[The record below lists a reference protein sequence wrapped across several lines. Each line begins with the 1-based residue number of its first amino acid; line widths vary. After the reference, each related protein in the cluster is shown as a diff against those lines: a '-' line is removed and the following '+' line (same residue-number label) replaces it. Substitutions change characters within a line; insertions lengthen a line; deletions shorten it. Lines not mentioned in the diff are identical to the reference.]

1 MGQLDLGTLIAKIT
15 VDDKGFTAGMDSATR
30 RTQRFTADVQAQG
43 GVVDRVFHSLGR
55 SAKASLQ
62 VAATAAAGATV
73 GVAALG
79 KNTLS
84 TGLAYNAM
92 QQNANAALK
101 TMLGSQKAVNEQ
113 MEKLGKL
120 AQNSPFS
127 KATFISAQQ
136 QLIAFGVEVEKVIP
150 LLDAMQNAVAA
161 SGGGSQQLADLAFV
175 VAQIKAAG
183 KITGQDLIQLGQR
196 GINAA
201 EIIGKAFGKSS
212 AEVKAMISKN
222 QIDADQ
228 AIDALTKGMMEKFGG
243 ATDAIKKQWS
253 GAADRIKAANRDIGA
268 DLGKMFI
275 DPAGGGRAVEWGNR
289 LADVLRT
296 FQKRLREAQGDIED
310 FLSPAFKNI
319 SKGLDAANNALKK
332 FDAARAGAQLE
343 KLTSYTPLIGGTTAA
358 LMTFALQ
365 PIPVIGQ
372 LASAMGPL
380 TVGVAALIAA
390 SPELRK
396 SGSAFGE
403 AFKPGEKI
411 LASTAKQLADLA
423 IQLIKDLSPALESG
437 AKGLGTFLTNISPL
451 APALVS
457 VLSAL
462 APVVTAGAE
471 LASAF
476 ANLPTPVL
484 AAVVALAALH
494 GPLGPLVAKLTD
506 LGSTGGSVIS
516 ALVADLQ
523 AMGTTGAATVKSFTS
538 AGSTL
543 KNTLTIFD
551 RVGTSLRND
560 TTPGLLSASR
570 ELKAFEPAA
579 ALASNSVGAF
589 SKASVNA
596 GTGVFKLS
604 TLAKNAGSALAGAF
618 GALLSPA
625 NLALGAVSLLAGAF
639 AAYSQKQAEAT
650 QRVEEYK
657 ETLDRTTA
665 AVSAHTRE
673 VIRSKAETDGALS
686 AYVALGGAAEDYI
699 RAVSGE
705 GEAMERVNK
714 TLEAK
719 REAAAKVETAYMDGT
734 NAVSAYN
741 YAQNKLDPNVEKVT
755 ASLQQ
760 QSEELQRAQDETRK
774 NTSEAERAVE
784 AERQRQQAIDK
795 STDAMRAQNAAQ
807 GSLVDA
813 QLRSADATD
822 RLNKAIEE
830 HGKITVD
837 AYGKVNVLDR
847 SNRWFI
853 DGMRNKIQAI
863 QDEARAFEKTSH
875 SQEEA
880 KAKADEWAH
889 SLQEM
894 AEKAGVPKEAVD
906 ELVKTLG
913 GIPEVKQMTFTA
925 DTEAG
930 KKAIEDFINEVSK
943 KGGTLTLDARNDPAV
958 EQLAHTLGLVEASKG
973 VFAIDANNE
982 PATAKL
988 LAGIAQ
994 VNTSTGVM
1002 TIDANNNRF
1011 QQVLTASKTQGDN
1024 TSAVM
1029 SIYANDYA
1037 SAKAEQARR
1046 YINSLSSYIDVYYRK
1061 HGESAQ
1067 LLPDT
1072 FANGGIHPPVFGFAN
1087 GTENHLA
1094 QIAPAGAMRLWA
1106 EPETGGEAYIPLS
1119 RMKRRRSE
1127 RILAEVASRFG
1138 GTYLPGRVSQHAN
1151 GSASE
1156 GQAER
1161 NSTAQTV
1168 VNFTQNIQTAFTKPD
1183 SEYKSEGAAIA
1194 RLVGSL

>member
-1 MGQLDLGTLIAKIT
+1 MSQLDLGTLIAKIT
-15 VDDKGFTAGMDSATR
+15 VDDKGFTAGMDAATR

-62 VAATAAAGATV
+62 VAATAAAATTV

-175 VAQIKAAG
+175 IAQIKAAG

-212 AEVKAMISKN
+212 AEVKTMISKN

-243 ATDAIKKQWS
+243 ATDAIKQQWS

-268 DLGKMFI
+268 DIGKMFI
-275 DPAGGGRAVEWGNR
+275 DPAGGGRAVEWGNK

-296 FQKRLREAQGDIED
+296 FQKRLREAQGSIED

-396 SGSAFGE
+396 AGSAFGE

-423 IQLIKDLSPALESG
+423 IRLIKDLSPALESG

-462 APVVTAGAE
+462 APVATAGAE
-471 LASAF
+471 LAASF
-476 ANLPTPVL
+476 ANLPTPIL
-484 AAVVALAALH
+484 AAITALAALH
-494 GPLGPLVAKLTD
+494 GPLGPLVSKFTD
-506 LGSTGGSVIS
+506 LGATTGRVVTN
-516 ALVADLQ
+516 LVAQ
-523 AMGTTGAATVKSFTS
+523 VQEMGTVWTRVEKSTAS
-538 AGSTL
+538 
-543 KNTLTIFD
+543 
-551 RVGTSLRND
+551 VG
-560 TTPGLLSASR
+560 
-570 ELKAFEPAA
+570 A
-579 ALASNSVGAF
+579 ALASNIVPAAKSVSNELKTFGPAAQNAGNALTEV
-589 SKASVNA
+589 SKASANV

-604 TLAKNAGSALAGAF
+604 TLAKNAGSALASAF

-625 NLALGAVSLLAGAF
+625 NLALGAVTLLAAAF
-639 AAYSQKQAEAT
+639 SAYSQKQAEAT

-657 ETLDRTTA
+657 DTLDRTTA
-665 AVSAHTRE
+665 AVTVNTRE
-673 VIRSKAETDGALS
+673 LVRNKAEQDGALA
-686 AYVALGGAAEDYI
+686 AYVALGGAADDYV
-699 RAVSGE
+699 RAVAGE

-714 TLEAK
+714 TLAAK
-719 REAAAKVETAYMDGT
+719 REELKQNELAERAGAPGVALYSGATKELKE
-734 NAVSAYN
+734 NVS
-741 YAQNKLDPNVEKVT
+741 K
-755 ASLQQ
+755 ASESLRD
-760 QSEELQRAQDETRK
+760 QSDELRRAQDETRK
-774 NTSEAERAVE
+774 SVSEAERAVE

-795 STDAMRAQNAAQ
+795 ATDAMRAQNAAQ

-813 QLRSADATD
+813 QLRNIDASD

-830 HGKITVD
+830 HGQVMAD
-837 AYGKVNVLDR
+837 ANGKVDIFNQN
-847 SNRWFI
+847 NRWFVQ
-853 DGMRNKIQAI
+853 GMRDKIQAI
-863 QDEARAFEKTSH
+863 QDEARAFEKTGH
-875 SQEEA
+875 TQEEA
-880 KAKADEWAH
+880 KAKTQEWSTA
-889 SLQEM
+889 LAEM
-894 AEKAGVPKEAVD
+894 AEKAGVPKEQIND
-906 ELVKTLG
+906 LIRTLG

-930 KKAIEDFINEVSK
+930 KRAIEDFIEATSK
-943 KGGTLTLDARNDPAV
+943 KNGVLTLDANNDPAV
-958 EQLAHTLGLVEASKG
+958 AQLAQTLGLVEVSKG
-973 VFAIDANNE
+973 VFAIDANSE

-1011 QQVLTASKTQGDN
+1011 QQVLAASKNQGDN
-1024 TSAVM
+1024 TSAAM

-1037 SAKAEQARR
+1037 SAKAEQAQR

-1072 FANGGIHPPVFGFAN
+1072 FANGGIRPPVYGFAN
-1087 GTENHLA
+1087 GAENHLA

-1161 NSTAQTV
+1161 ASTAQTV

>member
-1 MGQLDLGTLIAKIT
+1 MSQLDLGTLIAKIT
-15 VDDKGFTAGMDSATR
+15 VDDKGFTAGMDAATR
-30 RTQRFTADVQAQG
+30 RTQRFTADVQTQG
-43 GVVDRVFHSLGR
+43 GIVDRVFHSLGR

-62 VAATAAAGATV
+62 VAATAAAATTV

-243 ATDAIKKQWS
+243 ATDAIKQQWS

-268 DLGKMFI
+268 DIGKMFI
-275 DPAGGGRAVEWGNR
+275 DPAGGGRAVEWGNK

-296 FQKRLREAQGDIED
+296 FQKRLREAQGSIED

-396 SGSAFGE
+396 AGSAFGE

-462 APVVTAGAE
+462 APVATAGAE
-471 LASAF
+471 LAAAF

-484 AAVVALAALH
+484 AAVTALAALH
-494 GPLGPLVAKLTD
+494 GPLGPLVSKFTD
-506 LGSTGGSVIS
+506 LGATSGRVITN
-516 ALVADLQ
+516 LVAQ
-523 AMGTTGAATVKSFTS
+523 VQEMGTVWTRAEKSTAGVVAAMASNIVPAAKSVS
-538 AGSTL
+538 
-543 KNTLTIFD
+543 N
-551 RVGTSLRND
+551 
-560 TTPGLLSASR
+560 
-570 ELKAFEPAA
+570 ELKTFGPAA
-579 ALASNSVGAF
+579 QNAGNALTEVG
-589 SKASVNA
+589 KASANA

-625 NLALGAVSLLAGAF
+625 NLALGAVTLLAAAF
-639 AAYSQKQAEAT
+639 SAYSQKQAETT

-665 AVSAHTRE
+665 SVTANTRE
-673 VIRSKAETDGALS
+673 LVRNKAEQDGALA
-686 AYVALGGAAEDYI
+686 AYVALGGAADDYV
-699 RAVSGE
+699 RAVAGE

-714 TLEAK
+714 VLAAK
-719 REAAAKVETAYMDGT
+719 REEAAKTETAYMDGT
-734 NAVSAYN
+734 NAVSAYA
-741 YAQNKLDPNVEKVT
+741 YAHNKLDPNVEKVT
-755 ASLQQ
+755 DSLKSQGD
-760 QSEELQRAQDETRK
+760 ELRRAQDETRK

-795 STDAMRAQNAAQ
+795 ATDAMRAQNAAQ

-813 QLRSADATD
+813 QLRNIDASD

-830 HGKITVD
+830 HGQVMADANGKID
-837 AYGKVNVLDR
+837 IFNQN
-847 SNRWFI
+847 NRWFVQ
-853 DGMRNKIQAI
+853 GMRDKIQAI
-863 QDEARAFEKTSH
+863 QDEARAFEKTGH
-875 SQEEA
+875 TQEEA
-880 KAKADEWAH
+880 KAKTQEWSTA
-889 SLQEM
+889 LAEM
-894 AEKAGVPKEAVD
+894 AEKAGVPREQINDLIKS
-906 ELVKTLG
+906 LG

-930 KKAIEDFINEVSK
+930 KRAIEDFIEATSK
-943 KGGTLTLDARNDPAV
+943 KNGVLTLDANNDPAV
-958 EQLAHTLGLVEASKG
+958 AQLAQTLGLVEVSKG
-973 VFAIDANNE
+973 VFAIDANSE

-988 LAGIAQ
+988 IAGIAQ

-1011 QQVLTASKTQGDN
+1011 QQVLAASKSQGDN
-1024 TSAVM
+1024 TSAAM

-1037 SAKAEQARR
+1037 SAKAEQAQR

-1072 FANGGIHPPVFGFAN
+1072 FANGGIRPPVFGFAG

-1138 GTYLPGRVSQHAN
+1138 GTYLPARVSQHAN
-1151 GSASE
+1151 GSATE

-1161 NSTAQTV
+1161 SATAQTV

>member
-1 MGQLDLGTLIAKIT
+1 MSQLDLGTLIAKIT
-15 VDDKGFTAGMDSATR
+15 VDDKGFTAGMDAATR
-30 RTQRFTADVQAQG
+30 RTQRFTADVQTQG
-43 GVVDRVFHSLGR
+43 GIVDRVFHSLGR

-62 VAATAAAGATV
+62 VAATAAAATTV

-175 VAQIKAAG
+175 IAQIKAAG

-212 AEVKAMISKN
+212 AEVKTMISKN

-243 ATDAIKKQWS
+243 ATDAIKQQWS

-268 DLGKMFI
+268 DIGKMFI
-275 DPAGGGRAVEWGNR
+275 DPAGGGRAVEWGNK

-296 FQKRLREAQGDIED
+296 FQKRLREAQGGIED

-396 SGSAFGE
+396 AGSAFGE

-423 IQLIKDLSPALESG
+423 IRLIKDLSPALESG

-462 APVVTAGAE
+462 APVATAGAE
-471 LASAF
+471 LAASF
-476 ANLPTPVL
+476 ANLPTPIL
-484 AAVVALAALH
+484 AAITALAALH
-494 GPLGPLVAKLTD
+494 GPLAPLVSKFTD
-506 LGSTGGSVIS
+506 LGATSGRVITN
-516 ALVADLQ
+516 LVAQ
-523 AMGTTGAATVKSFTS
+523 VQEMGTVWTRAEKST
-538 AGSTL
+538 AG
-543 KNTLTIFD
+543 
-551 RVGTSLRND
+551 VG
-560 TTPGLLSASR
+560 
-570 ELKAFEPAA
+570 A
-579 ALASNSVGAF
+579 ALASNIVPAAKNVSNELKTFGPAAQNAGNALTEVG
-589 SKASVNA
+589 KASANA

-625 NLALGAVSLLAGAF
+625 NLALGAVALLAGAF

-665 AVSAHTRE
+665 AVTANTRE
-673 VIRSKAETDGALS
+673 LVRNKAEQDGALA
-686 AYVALGGAAEDYI
+686 AYVALGGAADDYV
-699 RAVSGE
+699 RAVAGE

-714 TLEAK
+714 TLASK
-719 REAAAKVETAYMDGT
+719 REELKQNELAERAGAPGVALYSGATKELKE
-734 NAVSAYN
+734 NVSKAS
-741 YAQNKLDPNVEKVT
+741 E
-755 ASLQQ
+755 SLQQ

-774 NTSEAERAVE
+774 SVSEAERAVE

-795 STDAMRAQNAAQ
+795 ATDAMRAQNAAQ

-813 QLRSADATD
+813 QLRNIDASD

-830 HGKITVD
+830 HGQVMAD
-837 AYGKVNVLDR
+837 ANGKVDIFNQN
-847 SNRWFI
+847 NRWFVQ
-853 DGMRNKIQAI
+853 GMRDKIQAI
-863 QDEARAFEKTSH
+863 QDEARAFEKTGH
-875 SQEEA
+875 TQEEA
-880 KAKADEWAH
+880 KAKTQEWSTA
-889 SLQEM
+889 LAEM
-894 AEKAGVPKEAVD
+894 AEKAGVPKEQIND
-906 ELVKTLG
+906 LIKTLG

-930 KKAIEDFINEVSK
+930 KRAIDDFIEATAK
-943 KGGTLTLDARNDPAV
+943 KNGVLTLDANNDPAV
-958 EQLAHTLGLVEASKG
+958 AQLAQTLGLVEVSTG
-973 VFAIDANNE
+973 VFAIDANSE

-988 LAGIAQ
+988 IAGIAQ

-1011 QQVLTASKTQGDN
+1011 QQVLAASKNQGDN
-1024 TSAVM
+1024 TSAAM

-1037 SAKAEQARR
+1037 SARAEQAQR

-1072 FANGGIHPPVFGFAN
+1072 FANGGIRPSVYGFAN

-1161 NSTAQTV
+1161 SATAQTV

-1183 SEYKSEGAAIA
+1183 SEYKSEGAALA

>member
-1 MGQLDLGTLIAKIT
+1 MSQLDLGTLIAKIT
-15 VDDKGFTAGMDSATR
+15 VDDKGFTAGMDAATR

-62 VAATAAAGATV
+62 VAATAAAATTV

-275 DPAGGGRAVEWGNR
+275 DPAGGGRAVEWGNK

-296 FQKRLREAQGDIED
+296 FQKRLQEAQGGVED

-396 SGSAFGE
+396 AGGAFGE

-494 GPLGPLVAKLTD
+494 GPLGPLVSKLTD
-506 LGSTGGSVIS
+506 LGDTSKKSITQ
-516 ALVADLQ
+516 LVTSLQ
-523 AMGTTGAATVKSFTS
+523 EMGTEQTRAVKTFSGLGNAMTNAVAPAAKTVS
-538 AGSTL
+538 
-543 KNTLTIFD
+543 N
-551 RVGTSLRND
+551 
-560 TTPGLLSASR
+560 
-570 ELKAFEPAA
+570 ELKTIAPAA
-579 ALASNSVGAF
+579 QGAGNAITQV
-589 SKASVNA
+589 SKASAAA
-596 GTGVFKLS
+596 GPAVFNLG

-625 NLALGAVSLLAGAF
+625 NLALGAVSLLAAAF
-639 AAYSQKQAEAT
+639 SAYSQKQAEAT

-665 AVSAHTRE
+665 SVTANTRE
-673 VIRSKAETDGALS
+673 LVRNKAEQDGALA

-699 RAVSGE
+699 RAVAGE
-705 GEAMERVNK
+705 GEAVERVNK
-714 TLEAK
+714 VLAAK
-719 REAAAKVETAYMDGT
+719 REEAAKTETAYMDGT
-734 NAVSAYN
+734 NAVSAYA

-795 STDAMRAQNAAQ
+795 ATDAMRAQNAAQ

-853 DGMRNKIQAI
+853 DGMRAKIQAI
-863 QDEARAFEKTSH
+863 QDEARAFEKTGH
-875 SQEEA
+875 TQEEA

-913 GIPEVKQMTFTA
+913 GIPEVKQTTFTA

-930 KKAIEDFINEVSK
+930 KKAVEDFINEVSK
-943 KGGTLTLDARNDPAV
+943 KNGTLTLDARNDPAV

-988 LAGIAQ
+988 LAGLAQ

-1011 QQVLTASKTQGDN
+1011 QQVLAASKSQGDN

-1072 FANGGIHPPVFGFAN
+1072 FANGGIRPPVYGFAN

-1151 GSASE
+1151 GSATE
-1156 GQAER
+1156 GQVER
-1161 NSTAQTV
+1161 SATAQTV

-1183 SEYKSEGAAIA
+1183 SEYKSEGAALA

>member
-1 MGQLDLGTLIAKIT
+1 MSQLDLGTLIAKIT
-15 VDDKGFTAGMDSATR
+15 VDDKGFTAGMDAATR
-30 RTQRFTADVQAQG
+30 RTQRFTSDVQAQG
-43 GVVDRVFHSLGR
+43 GIVDRVFHSLGR

-62 VAATAAAGATV
+62 VAATAAAATTV

-212 AEVKAMISKN
+212 AEVKTMISKN

-228 AIDALTKGMMEKFGG
+228 AIDALTKGMMDKFGG
-243 ATDAIKKQWS
+243 ATDAIKQQWS

-275 DPAGGGRAVEWGNR
+275 DPAGGGRAVEWGNK

-296 FQKRLREAQGDIED
+296 FQKRLREAQGGIED

-319 SKGLDAANNALKK
+319 SKGLDAANNALQK

-396 SGSAFGE
+396 AGSAFGE

-423 IQLIKDLSPALESG
+423 IRLIKDLSPALESG

-462 APVVTAGAE
+462 APVATAGAE
-471 LASAF
+471 LAAAF

-484 AAVVALAALH
+484 AAVTALAALH
-494 GPLGPLVAKLTD
+494 GPLGPLVSKFTD
-506 LGSTGGSVIS
+506 LGATSGRVITN
-516 ALVADLQ
+516 LVAQVQD
-523 AMGTTGAATVKSFTS
+523 MGTVWTGVEKST
-538 AGSTL
+538 AG
-543 KNTLTIFD
+543 
-551 RVGTSLRND
+551 VG
-560 TTPGLLSASR
+560 
-570 ELKAFEPAA
+570 A
-579 ALASNSVGAF
+579 ALASNIVPAAKNVSNELKTFGPAAQNAGNALTEVG
-589 SKASVNA
+589 KASANA

-625 NLALGAVSLLAGAF
+625 NLALGAVTLLAAAF
-639 AAYSQKQAEAT
+639 SAYSQKQAEVT

-665 AVSAHTRE
+665 SVTAHTRE
-673 VIRSKAETDGALS
+673 LVRSKAEQDGALA
-686 AYVALGGAAEDYI
+686 AYVALGGAADDYV
-699 RAVSGE
+699 RAVAGE

-714 TLEAK
+714 TLASK
-719 REAAAKVETAYMDGT
+719 REELKQNELAERAGAPGVALYSGATKELKE
-734 NAVSAYN
+734 NVS
-741 YAQNKLDPNVEKVT
+741 K
-755 ASLQQ
+755 ASESLRD

-774 NTSEAERAVE
+774 STSEAERAVE

-795 STDAMRAQNAAQ
+795 ATDAIRAQNAAQ

-813 QLRSADATD
+813 QLRNIDASD

-830 HGKITVD
+830 HGQVMAD
-837 AYGKVNVLDR
+837 ANGKVDIFNQN
-847 SNRWFI
+847 NRWFVQ
-853 DGMRNKIQAI
+853 GMRDKIQAI
-863 QDEARAFEKTSH
+863 QDEARAFEKTGH
-875 SQEEA
+875 TQEEA
-880 KAKADEWAH
+880 KAKTQEWSTA
-889 SLQEM
+889 LAEM
-894 AEKAGVPKEAVD
+894 AEKAGVPKEQIND
-906 ELVKTLG
+906 LIRTLG

-930 KKAIEDFINEVSK
+930 KRAIDDFIEATSK
-943 KGGTLTLDARNDPAV
+943 KNGVLTLDANNDPAV
-958 EQLAHTLGLVEASKG
+958 AQLAQTLGLVEVSTG
-973 VFAIDANNE
+973 VFAIDANSE

-988 LAGIAQ
+988 FAGLAQ

-1002 TIDANNNRF
+1002 TIDANNSRF
-1011 QQVLTASKTQGDN
+1011 QQVLAASKSQGDN
-1024 TSAVM
+1024 TSSAM

-1037 SAKAEQARR
+1037 SAKAEQAQR

-1072 FANGGIHPPVFGFAN
+1072 FANGGIRPPVFGFAN

-1161 NSTAQTV
+1161 ASTAQTV

-1183 SEYKSEGAAIA
+1183 SEYKSEGAALA

>member
-1 MGQLDLGTLIAKIT
+1 MSQLDLGTLIAKIT
-15 VDDKGFTAGMDSATR
+15 VDDKGFTAGMDAATR
-30 RTQRFTADVQAQG
+30 RTQRFTADVQTQG
-43 GVVDRVFHSLGR
+43 GIVDRVFHSLGR

-62 VAATAAAGATV
+62 VAATAAAATTV

-79 KNTLS
+79 KNTIS

-268 DLGKMFI
+268 DIGKMFI
-275 DPAGGGRAVEWGNR
+275 DPAGGGRAVEWGNK

-296 FQKRLREAQGDIED
+296 FQKRLREAQGGIED

-319 SKGLDAANNALKK
+319 SKGLDAANNALQK

-358 LMTFALQ
+358 LMAFALQ

-396 SGSAFGE
+396 AGSAFGE

-423 IQLIKDLSPALESG
+423 IRLIKDLSPALESG

-462 APVVTAGAE
+462 APVATAGAE
-471 LASAF
+471 LAAAF

-484 AAVVALAALH
+484 AAVTALAALH
-494 GPLGPLVAKLTD
+494 GPLGPLVSKFTD
-506 LGSTGGSVIS
+506 LGATSGRVI
-516 ALVADLQ
+516 ANLVAQVQD
-523 AMGTTGAATVKSFTS
+523 MGMVWTRAEKST
-538 AGSTL
+538 AG
-543 KNTLTIFD
+543 
-551 RVGTSLRND
+551 VG
-560 TTPGLLSASR
+560 
-570 ELKAFEPAA
+570 A
-579 ALASNSVGAF
+579 ALASNIVPAAKSVSNELKTFGPAAQNAGNALTEVG
-589 SKASVNA
+589 KASANA

-625 NLALGAVSLLAGAF
+625 NLALGAVTLLAAAF
-639 AAYSQKQAEAT
+639 SAYSQKQAEAT

-665 AVSAHTRE
+665 AVTAHTRE
-673 VIRSKAETDGALS
+673 LVRNKAEQDGALA
-686 AYVALGGAAEDYI
+686 AYVALGGAADDYV
-699 RAVSGE
+699 RAVAGE

-714 TLEAK
+714 TLAAK
-719 REAAAKVETAYMDGT
+719 REELKQNELAERAGAPGVALYSGATKELKE
-734 NAVSAYN
+734 NVS
-741 YAQNKLDPNVEKVT
+741 K
-755 ASLQQ
+755 ASESLRD
-760 QSEELQRAQDETRK
+760 QSDELRRAQDETRK
-774 NTSEAERAVE
+774 STSEAERAVE

-795 STDAMRAQNAAQ
+795 ATDAIRAQNAAQ

-813 QLRSADATD
+813 QLRNIDASD

-830 HGKITVD
+830 HGQVMAD
-837 AYGKVNVLDR
+837 ANGKVDIFNQN
-847 SNRWFI
+847 NRWFVQ
-853 DGMRNKIQAI
+853 GMRDKIQAI
-863 QDEARAFEKTSH
+863 QDEARAFEKTGH
-875 SQEEA
+875 TQEEA
-880 KAKADEWAH
+880 KAKTEEWSTAL
-889 SLQEM
+889 SEM
-894 AEKAGVPKEAVD
+894 AEKAGVPKEQIND
-906 ELVKTLG
+906 LIRTLG

-930 KKAIEDFINEVSK
+930 KRAIEDFIADTAK
-943 KGGTLTLDARNDPAV
+943 KNGVLTLDANNDPAV
-958 EQLAHTLGLVEASKG
+958 AQLAQTLGLVEVSTG
-973 VFAIDANNE
+973 VFAIDANSE

-988 LAGIAQ
+988 IAGIAQ

-1011 QQVLTASKTQGDN
+1011 QQVLAASKSQGDN
-1024 TSAVM
+1024 TSASM

-1037 SAKAEQARR
+1037 SARAEQAQR
-1046 YINSLSSYIDVYYRK
+1046 YINSLASYIDVYYRK
-1061 HGESAQ
+1061 HNESPQ
-1067 LLPDT
+1067 LLPDH
-1072 FANGGIHPPVFGFAN
+1072 FADGGIRPPVFGFAN

-1151 GSASE
+1151 GSATE

-1183 SEYKSEGAAIA
+1183 SEYKSEGAALA

>member
-1 MGQLDLGTLIAKIT
+1 MSQLDLGTLIAKIT

-243 ATDAIKKQWS
+243 ATDAIKQQWS

-268 DLGKMFI
+268 DIGKMFI
-275 DPAGGGRAVEWGNR
+275 DPTGGGRAVEWGNK

-296 FQKRLREAQGDIED
+296 FQKRLREAHGDIED

-423 IQLIKDLSPALESG
+423 LQLIKDLSPALEEG
-437 AKGLGTFLTNISPL
+437 AKGLGAFLTNISPL

-484 AAVVALAALH
+484 AAVTALAALH
-494 GPLGPLVAKLTD
+494 GPLGPLVSKFTD
-506 LGSTGGSVIS
+506 LGATTGRVITN
-516 ALVADLQ
+516 LVAQVQD
-523 AMGTTGAATVKSFTS
+523 MGTVWTKTEKST
-538 AGSTL
+538 A
-543 KNTLTIFD
+543 
-551 RVGTSLRND
+551 
-560 TTPGLLSASR
+560 
-570 ELKAFEPAA
+570 
-579 ALASNSVGAF
+579 SVGAAMASNIVPAAKSVSNELKTF
-589 SKASVNA
+589 GPAAQNAGNALTEVGKASANA

-625 NLALGAVSLLAGAF
+625 NLALGAVTLLAAAF
-639 AAYSQKQAEAT
+639 SAYAQKQAETT

-665 AVSAHTRE
+665 AVTANTRE
-673 VIRSKAETDGALS
+673 LVRNKAEQDGALA
-686 AYVALGGAAEDYI
+686 AYVALGGAADDYV
-699 RAVSGE
+699 RAVAGE

-714 TLEAK
+714 VLAAK
-719 REAAAKVETAYMDGT
+719 REEAAKTETAYMDGT
-734 NAVSAYN
+734 NAVSAYA
-741 YAQNKLDPNVEKVT
+741 YAHNKLDPNVEKVT
-755 ASLQQ
+755 DSLKSQG
-760 QSEELQRAQDETRK
+760 EELQRARDETRK

-795 STDAMRAQNAAQ
+795 ATDAMRAQNAAQ

-813 QLRSADATD
+813 QLRNIDASD

-830 HGKITVD
+830 HGQVMAD
-837 AYGKVNVLDR
+837 ANGKVDIFNQN
-847 SNRWFI
+847 NRWFVQ
-853 DGMRNKIQAI
+853 GMRDKIQAI
-863 QDEARAFEKTSH
+863 QDEARAFEKTGH
-875 SQEEA
+875 TQEEA
-880 KAKADEWAH
+880 KAKTQEWSTA
-889 SLQEM
+889 LAEM
-894 AEKAGVPKEAVD
+894 AEKAGVPKEQIND
-906 ELVKTLG
+906 LIRTLG

-930 KKAIEDFINEVSK
+930 KRAIDDFIEATAK
-943 KGGTLTLDARNDPAV
+943 KSGVLTLDANNDPAV
-958 EQLAHTLGLVEASKG
+958 AQLAQTLGLVEVSKG

-988 LAGIAQ
+988 IAGIAQ

-1011 QQVLTASKTQGDN
+1011 QQVLAASKNQGDN
-1024 TSAVM
+1024 TSSVM

-1037 SAKAEQARR
+1037 SARAEQAQR
-1046 YINSLSSYIDVYYRK
+1046 YINSLASYIDVYYRK

-1072 FANGGIHPPVFGFAN
+1072 FANGGIRPPIYGFAG

-1151 GSASE
+1151 GSATE

-1161 NSTAQTV
+1161 AATAQTV

-1183 SEYKSEGAAIA
+1183 SEYKSEGAALA

>member
-1 MGQLDLGTLIAKIT
+1 MSQLDLGTLIAKIT
-15 VDDKGFTAGMDSATR
+15 VDDKGFTAGMDAATR

-62 VAATAAAGATV
+62 VAATAAAGVTV

-92 QQNANAALK
+92 QQNANAALT

-243 ATDAIKKQWS
+243 ATDAIKQQWS

-268 DLGKMFI
+268 DIGKMFI
-275 DPAGGGRAVEWGNR
+275 DPAGGGRAVEWGNK

-296 FQKRLREAQGDIED
+296 FQKRLREAQGGVED

-396 SGSAFGE
+396 AGGAFGE

-423 IQLIKDLSPALESG
+423 IQLIKDLSPALEEG

-462 APVVTAGAE
+462 APVATAGAE

-494 GPLGPLVAKLTD
+494 GPLAPLVSKLTD
-506 LGSTGGSVIS
+506 LGDVSKKSITQ
-516 ALVADLQ
+516 LVTSLQ
-523 AMGTTGAATVKSFTS
+523 EMGTEQTRAVKTFSGLGNAMTNAVAPAAKTVS
-538 AGSTL
+538 
-543 KNTLTIFD
+543 N
-551 RVGTSLRND
+551 
-560 TTPGLLSASR
+560 
-570 ELKAFEPAA
+570 ELKTIAPAA
-579 ALASNSVGAF
+579 QGAGNAITQV
-589 SKASVNA
+589 SKASAAA
-596 GTGVFKLS
+596 GPAVFNLG
-604 TLAKNAGSALAGAF
+604 TLAKNAGSRLAGAF
-618 GALLSPA
+618 AAILSPA
-625 NLALGAVSLLAGAF
+625 NLALGAVALLAGAF
-639 AAYSQKQAEAT
+639 AAYSQKQAEVT

-705 GEAMERVNK
+705 GEAVERVNK
-714 TLEAK
+714 VLAAK
-719 REAAAKVETAYMDGT
+719 REEAAKTETAYMDGT
-734 NAVSAYN
+734 NAVSAYA

-795 STDAMRAQNAAQ
+795 ATDAMRAQNAAQ

-853 DGMRNKIQAI
+853 DGMRAKIQAI

-875 SQEEA
+875 TQEEA

-913 GIPEVKQMTFTA
+913 GIPEVKQTTFTA

-930 KKAIEDFINEVSK
+930 KKAVEDFINEVSK
-943 KGGTLTLDARNDPAV
+943 KNGTLTLDARNDPAV

-1011 QQVLTASKTQGDN
+1011 QQVLTASKSQGDN

-1072 FANGGIHPPVFGFAN
+1072 FANGGIRPPVYGFAN

-1151 GSASE
+1151 GSATE
-1156 GQAER
+1156 GQVER
-1161 NSTAQTV
+1161 SATAQTV

-1183 SEYKSEGAAIA
+1183 SEYKSEGAALA

>member
-1 MGQLDLGTLIAKIT
+1 MSQLDLGTLIAKIT
-15 VDDKGFTAGMDSATR
+15 VDDKGFTAGMDAATR

-62 VAATAAAGATV
+62 VAATAAAATTV

-243 ATDAIKKQWS
+243 ATDAIKQQWS

-268 DLGKMFI
+268 DIGKMFI
-275 DPAGGGRAVEWGNR
+275 DPAGGGRAVEWGNK

-296 FQKRLREAQGDIED
+296 FQKRLREAQGGIED
-310 FLSPAFKNI
+310 FLSPAFKTI

-396 SGSAFGE
+396 AGSAFGE

-423 IQLIKDLSPALESG
+423 IRLIKDLSPALESG

-462 APVVTAGAE
+462 APVATAGAE
-471 LASAF
+471 LAAAF

-484 AAVVALAALH
+484 AAVTALAALH
-494 GPLGPLVAKLTD
+494 GPLGPLVSKFTD
-506 LGSTGGSVIS
+506 LGATTGRVITN
-516 ALVADLQ
+516 LVAQVQD
-523 AMGTTGAATVKSFTS
+523 MGTAWTRAEKSTAGVGAAMASNIVPAAKSVS
-538 AGSTL
+538 
-543 KNTLTIFD
+543 N
-551 RVGTSLRND
+551 
-560 TTPGLLSASR
+560 
-570 ELKAFEPAA
+570 ELKTFGPAA
-579 ALASNSVGAF
+579 QNAGNALTEVG
-589 SKASVNA
+589 KASANA

-625 NLALGAVSLLAGAF
+625 NLALGAVTLLAAAF
-639 AAYSQKQAEAT
+639 SAYSQKQAEAT

-665 AVSAHTRE
+665 SVTANTRE
-673 VIRSKAETDGALS
+673 LVRNKAEQDGALA
-686 AYVALGGAAEDYI
+686 AYVALGGAADDYV
-699 RAVSGE
+699 RAVAGE
-705 GEAMERVNK
+705 DEAVERVNK
-714 TLEAK
+714 TLASK
-719 REAAAKVETAYMDGT
+719 REELKQNELAERAGAPGVALYSGATKELKE
-734 NAVSAYN
+734 NVS
-741 YAQNKLDPNVEKVT
+741 K
-755 ASLQQ
+755 ASESLRD

-774 NTSEAERAVE
+774 STSEAERAVE

-795 STDAMRAQNAAQ
+795 ATDAIRAQNAAQ

-813 QLRSADATD
+813 QLRNIDASD

-830 HGKITVD
+830 HGQVMAD
-837 AYGKVNVLDR
+837 ANGKVDIFNQN
-847 SNRWFI
+847 NRWFVQ
-853 DGMRNKIQAI
+853 GMRDKIQAI
-863 QDEARAFEKTSH
+863 QDEARAFEKTGH
-875 SQEEA
+875 TQEEA
-880 KAKADEWAH
+880 KAKTQEWSTAL
-889 SLQEM
+889 SEM
-894 AEKAGVPKEAVD
+894 AEKAGVPKEQIND
-906 ELVKTLG
+906 LIRTLG

-930 KKAIEDFINEVSK
+930 KHAIDDFIESTAK
-943 KGGTLTLDARNDPAV
+943 KNGILTLDANNDPAV
-958 EQLAHTLGLVEASKG
+958 AQLAQTLGLVEVSTG
-973 VFAIDANNE
+973 VFAIDANSE

-988 LAGIAQ
+988 IAGIAQ

-1002 TIDANNNRF
+1002 TIDANNSRF
-1011 QQVLTASKTQGDN
+1011 QQVLAASKSQGDN
-1024 TSAVM
+1024 TSASM

-1037 SAKAEQARR
+1037 SARAEQAQR

-1072 FANGGIHPPVFGFAN
+1072 FANGGIRPPVFGFAN

-1151 GSASE
+1151 GSATE

-1161 NSTAQTV
+1161 SATAQTV

-1183 SEYKSEGAAIA
+1183 SEYKSEGAALA

>member
-1 MGQLDLGTLIAKIT
+1 MSQLDLGTLIAKIT
-15 VDDKGFTAGMDSATR
+15 VDDKGFTAGMDAATR

-43 GVVDRVFHSLGR
+43 GVVDRVFHSMGR

-62 VAATAAAGATV
+62 VAATAAAATTV

-275 DPAGGGRAVEWGNR
+275 DPTGGGRAVEWGNKV
-289 LADVLRT
+289 ADVLRT
-296 FQKRLREAQGDIED
+296 FQKRLREAQGGVED

-494 GPLGPLVAKLTD
+494 GPLAPLVSKMTD
-506 LGSTGGSVIS
+506 LGDVSKKSIS
-516 ALVADLQ
+516 QFV
-523 AMGTTGAATVKSFTS
+523 
-538 AGSTL
+538 
-543 KNTLTIFD
+543 
-551 RVGTSLRND
+551 TSLQELGTEQTRAVKNFS
-560 TTPGLLSASR
+560 GLGSAMTNAVAPAAKTVSN
-570 ELKAFEPAA
+570 ELKTIAPAA
-579 ALASNSVGAF
+579 QGAGNAITQV
-589 SKASVNA
+589 SKASAAA
-596 GTGVFKLS
+596 GPAVFNLG
-604 TLAKNAGSALAGAF
+604 TLAKNAGSRLAGAF
-618 GALLSPA
+618 AAILSPA
-625 NLALGAVSLLAGAF
+625 NLALGAVALLAGAF
-639 AAYSQKQAEAT
+639 AAYSQKQAEVT

-795 STDAMRAQNAAQ
+795 ATDAMRAQNAAQ

-853 DGMRNKIQAI
+853 DGMRAKIQAI

-875 SQEEA
+875 TQEEA

-913 GIPEVKQMTFTA
+913 GIPEVKQTTFTA

-930 KKAIEDFINEVSK
+930 KKAVEDFINEVSK
-943 KGGTLTLDARNDPAV
+943 KNGTLTLDARNDPAV

-973 VFAIDANNE
+973 IFAIDANNE
-982 PATAKL
+982 PATTKL
-988 LAGIAQ
+988 IAGLAQ

-1011 QQVLTASKTQGDN
+1011 QQVLTASKSQGDN

-1037 SAKAEQARR
+1037 SAKAEQAQR

-1072 FANGGIHPPVFGFAN
+1072 FANGGIRPPVFGFAN

>member
-1 MGQLDLGTLIAKIT
+1 MSQLDLGTLIAKIT
-15 VDDKGFTAGMDSATR
+15 VDDKGFTAGMDAATR
-30 RTQRFTADVQAQG
+30 RTQRFTADVQTQG

-62 VAATAAAGATV
+62 VAATAAAATTV

-79 KNTLS
+79 KNTIS

-275 DPAGGGRAVEWGNR
+275 DPTGGGRAVEWGNK

-296 FQKRLREAQGDIED
+296 FQKRLREAQGGVED

-358 LMTFALQ
+358 LMAFALQ

-396 SGSAFGE
+396 AGGAFGE
-403 AFKPGEKI
+403 AFKPAEKI

-423 IQLIKDLSPALESG
+423 LQLIKDLSPALESG

-494 GPLGPLVAKLTD
+494 GPLAPLVSKLTD
-506 LGSTGGSVIS
+506 LGDTSKKSITQ
-516 ALVADLQ
+516 LVTSLQ
-523 AMGTTGAATVKSFTS
+523 EMGTEQTRAVKTFSGLGNAMTNAVAPAAKTVS
-538 AGSTL
+538 
-543 KNTLTIFD
+543 N
-551 RVGTSLRND
+551 
-560 TTPGLLSASR
+560 
-570 ELKAFEPAA
+570 ELKTIAPAA
-579 ALASNSVGAF
+579 QGAGNAITQV
-589 SKASVNA
+589 SKASAAA
-596 GTGVFKLS
+596 GPAVFNLG
-604 TLAKNAGSALAGAF
+604 TLAKNAGSRLAGAF
-618 GALLSPA
+618 AAILSPA
-625 NLALGAVSLLAGAF
+625 NLALGAVALLAGAF
-639 AAYSQKQAEAT
+639 AAYSQKQAEVT

-795 STDAMRAQNAAQ
+795 ATDAMRAQNAAQ

-853 DGMRNKIQAI
+853 DGMRTKIQAI

-875 SQEEA
+875 TQEEA

-930 KKAIEDFINEVSK
+930 KKAVEDFINEVSK
-943 KGGTLTLDARNDPAV
+943 KNGTLTLDARNDPAV

-982 PATAKL
+982 LATAKL
-988 LAGIAQ
+988 IAGIAQ

-1011 QQVLTASKTQGDN
+1011 QQVLTASKNQGDN

-1072 FANGGIHPPVFGFAN
+1072 FANGGIRPPVYGFAN

-1151 GSASE
+1151 GSATE
-1156 GQAER
+1156 GQSER
-1161 NSTAQTV
+1161 SATAQTV

>member
-1 MGQLDLGTLIAKIT
+1 MSQLDLGTLIAKIT
-15 VDDKGFTAGMDSATR
+15 VDDKGFTAGMDAATR
-30 RTQRFTADVQAQG
+30 RTQRFTADVQTQG

-62 VAATAAAGATV
+62 VAATAAAATTV

-79 KNTLS
+79 KNTIS

-175 VAQIKAAG
+175 IAQIKAAG

-212 AEVKAMISKN
+212 AEVKTMISKN

-243 ATDAIKKQWS
+243 ATDAIKQQWS

-268 DLGKMFI
+268 DIGKMFI
-275 DPAGGGRAVEWGNR
+275 DPAGGGRAVEWGNK

-296 FQKRLREAQGDIED
+296 FQKRLREAQGGIED

-319 SKGLDAANNALKK
+319 SKGLDAANSALQK

-380 TVGVAALIAA
+380 TVGVATLIAA

-396 SGSAFGE
+396 AGSAFGE

-423 IQLIKDLSPALESG
+423 IRLIKDLSPALESG

-462 APVVTAGAE
+462 APVATAGAE
-471 LASAF
+471 LAAAF

-484 AAVVALAALH
+484 AAVTALAALH
-494 GPLGPLVAKLTD
+494 GPLGPLVSKFTD
-506 LGSTGGSVIS
+506 LGATSGRVI
-516 ALVADLQ
+516 ANLVAQ
-523 AMGTTGAATVKSFTS
+523 VQEMGTVWTRAEKSTAS
-538 AGSTL
+538 
-543 KNTLTIFD
+543 
-551 RVGTSLRND
+551 VG
-560 TTPGLLSASR
+560 
-570 ELKAFEPAA
+570 A
-579 ALASNSVGAF
+579 ALASNIVPAAKGVSNELKTFGPAAQNAGNALTEV
-589 SKASVNA
+589 SKASANA

-625 NLALGAVSLLAGAF
+625 NLALGAVTLLAGAF

-657 ETLDRTTA
+657 DTLDRTTA
-665 AVSAHTRE
+665 AVTANTRE
-673 VIRSKAETDGALS
+673 LVRNKAEQDGALA
-686 AYVALGGAAEDYI
+686 AYVALGGAADDYV
-699 RAVSGE
+699 RAVAGE
-705 GEAMERVNK
+705 SEAVERVNK
-714 TLEAK
+714 TLASK
-719 REAAAKVETAYMDGT
+719 REELKQNELAERAGAPGVALYSGATKELKE
-734 NAVSAYN
+734 NVS
-741 YAQNKLDPNVEKVT
+741 K
-755 ASLQQ
+755 ASESLRD
-760 QSEELQRAQDETRK
+760 QSDELRRAQDETRK
-774 NTSEAERAVE
+774 STSEAERAVE

-795 STDAMRAQNAAQ
+795 ATDAIRAQNAAQ

-813 QLRSADATD
+813 QLRNIDASD

-830 HGKITVD
+830 HGQVMAD
-837 AYGKVNVLDR
+837 ANGKVDIFNQN
-847 SNRWFI
+847 NRWFVQ
-853 DGMRNKIQAI
+853 GMRDKIQAI
-863 QDEARAFEKTSH
+863 QDEARAFEKTGH
-875 SQEEA
+875 TQEEA
-880 KAKADEWAH
+880 KAKTEEWSTAL
-889 SLQEM
+889 SEM
-894 AEKAGVPKEAVD
+894 AEKAGVPKEQIND
-906 ELVKTLG
+906 LIRTLG

-930 KKAIEDFINEVSK
+930 KRAIDDFIEATSK
-943 KGGTLTLDARNDPAV
+943 KNGVLTLDANNDPAV
-958 EQLAHTLGLVEASKG
+958 AQLAQTLGLVEVSTG
-973 VFAIDANNE
+973 VFAIDANSE

-988 LAGIAQ
+988 IAGIAQ

-1002 TIDANNNRF
+1002 TIDANNSRF
-1011 QQVLTASKTQGDN
+1011 QQVLAASKSQGDN
-1024 TSAVM
+1024 TSSSM

-1037 SAKAEQARR
+1037 SAKAEQAQR

-1072 FANGGIHPPVFGFAN
+1072 FANGGIRPPVFGFAN

-1151 GSASE
+1151 GSATE

-1161 NSTAQTV
+1161 ASTAQTV

-1183 SEYKSEGAAIA
+1183 SEYKSEGAALA

>member
-1 MGQLDLGTLIAKIT
+1 
-15 VDDKGFTAGMDSATR
+15 
-30 RTQRFTADVQAQG
+30 
-43 GVVDRVFHSLGR
+43 
-55 SAKASLQ
+55 
-62 VAATAAAGATV
+62 
-73 GVAALG
+73 
-79 KNTLS
+79 
-84 TGLAYNAM
+84 
-92 QQNANAALK
+92 
-101 TMLGSQKAVNEQ
+101 
-113 MEKLGKL
+113 
-120 AQNSPFS
+120 
-127 KATFISAQQ
+127 
-136 QLIAFGVEVEKVIP
+136 
-150 LLDAMQNAVAA
+150 
-161 SGGGSQQLADLAFV
+161 
-175 VAQIKAAG
+175 
-183 KITGQDLIQLGQR
+183 
-196 GINAA
+196 
-201 EIIGKAFGKSS
+201 
-212 AEVKAMISKN
+212 
-222 QIDADQ
+222 
-228 AIDALTKGMMEKFGG
+228 
-243 ATDAIKKQWS
+243 
-253 GAADRIKAANRDIGA
+253 
-268 DLGKMFI
+268 MFI
-275 DPAGGGRAVEWGNR
+275 DPTGGGRAVEWGNK

-296 FQKRLREAQGDIED
+296 FQKRLREAQGGVED

-358 LMTFALQ
+358 LMAFALQ

-396 SGSAFGE
+396 AGGAFGE

-411 LASTAKQLADLA
+411 LASTTKQLADLA

-494 GPLGPLVAKLTD
+494 GPLAPLVSKLTD
-506 LGSTGGSVIS
+506 LGDVSKKSIS
-516 ALVADLQ
+516 QFV
-523 AMGTTGAATVKSFTS
+523 
-538 AGSTL
+538 
-543 KNTLTIFD
+543 
-551 RVGTSLRND
+551 TSLQELGTEQTRAVKNFS
-560 TTPGLLSASR
+560 GLGSAMTNAVAPAAKTVSN
-570 ELKAFEPAA
+570 ELKTIAPAA
-579 ALASNSVGAF
+579 QGAGNAITQV
-589 SKASVNA
+589 SKASAAA
-596 GTGVFKLS
+596 GPAVFNLG
-604 TLAKNAGSALAGAF
+604 TLAKNAGSRLAGAF
-618 GALLSPA
+618 AAILSPA
-625 NLALGAVSLLAGAF
+625 NLALGAVALLAGAF
-639 AAYSQKQAEAT
+639 AAYSQKQAEVT

-795 STDAMRAQNAAQ
+795 ATDAMRAQNAAQ

-853 DGMRNKIQAI
+853 DGMRAKIQAI
-863 QDEARAFEKTSH
+863 QDEARAFEKTGH
-875 SQEEA
+875 TQEEA

-930 KKAIEDFINEVSK
+930 KKAVEDFINEVSK
-943 KGGTLTLDARNDPAV
+943 KNGTLTLDARNDPAV

-973 VFAIDANNE
+973 IFAIDANNE

-988 LAGIAQ
+988 LAGLAQ

-1011 QQVLTASKTQGDN
+1011 QQVLAASKSQSDN
-1024 TSAVM
+1024 TSGVM

-1037 SAKAEQARR
+1037 SAKAEQAQR
-1046 YINSLSSYIDVYYRK
+1046 YINSLSSYIDVYYMK
-1061 HGESAQ
+1061 HNESPQ
-1067 LLPDT
+1067 LLPDH
-1072 FANGGIHPPVFGFAN
+1072 FADGGIRPPVFGFAN

-1151 GSASE
+1151 GSATE
-1156 GQAER
+1156 GQVER
-1161 NSTAQTV
+1161 SATAQTV

-1183 SEYKSEGAAIA
+1183 SEYKSEGAALA

>member
-1 MGQLDLGTLIAKIT
+1 MSQLDLGTLIAKIT
-15 VDDKGFTAGMDSATR
+15 VDDKGFTAGMDAATR
-30 RTQRFTADVQAQG
+30 RTQRFTSDVQTQG

-62 VAATAAAGATV
+62 VAATAAAATTV

-175 VAQIKAAG
+175 IAQIKAAG

-212 AEVKAMISKN
+212 AEVKTMISKN

-243 ATDAIKKQWS
+243 ATDAIKQQWS

-268 DLGKMFI
+268 DIGKMFI
-275 DPAGGGRAVEWGNR
+275 DPAGGGRAVEWGNK

-296 FQKRLREAQGDIED
+296 FQKRLREAQGGIED

-319 SKGLDAANNALKK
+319 SKGLDAANNALQK

-396 SGSAFGE
+396 AGSAFGE

-411 LASTAKQLADLA
+411 LASTAKQLADLT

-462 APVVTAGAE
+462 APVATAGAE
-471 LASAF
+471 LAASF
-476 ANLPTPVL
+476 ANLPTPIL
-484 AAVVALAALH
+484 AAITALAALH
-494 GPLGPLVAKLTD
+494 GPLGPLVSKFTD
-506 LGSTGGSVIS
+506 LGATSGRVI
-516 ALVADLQ
+516 ANLVAQVQD
-523 AMGTTGAATVKSFTS
+523 MGTVWTRVEKST
-538 AGSTL
+538 AG
-543 KNTLTIFD
+543 
-551 RVGTSLRND
+551 VG
-560 TTPGLLSASR
+560 
-570 ELKAFEPAA
+570 A
-579 ALASNSVGAF
+579 ALASNIVPAAKNVSNELKTFGPAAQNAGNALTEV

-625 NLALGAVSLLAGAF
+625 NLALGAVTLLAAAF
-639 AAYSQKQAEAT
+639 SAYSQKQAETT

-665 AVSAHTRE
+665 SVTANTRE
-673 VIRSKAETDGALS
+673 LVRNKAEQDGALA
-686 AYVALGGAAEDYI
+686 AYVALGGAADDYV
-699 RAVSGE
+699 RAVAGE

-714 TLEAK
+714 VLAAK
-719 REAAAKVETAYMDGT
+719 REEAAKTETAYMDGT
-734 NAVSAYN
+734 NAVSAYA
-741 YAQNKLDPNVEKVT
+741 YAHNKLDPNVEKVT
-755 ASLQQ
+755 ASLQH

-795 STDAMRAQNAAQ
+795 ATDAMRAQNAAQ

-813 QLRSADATD
+813 QLRNIDASD

-830 HGKITVD
+830 HGQVMAD
-837 AYGKVNVLDR
+837 ANGKVDIFNQN
-847 SNRWFI
+847 NRWFVQ
-853 DGMRNKIQAI
+853 GMRDKIQAI
-863 QDEARAFEKTSH
+863 QDEARAFEKTGH
-875 SQEEA
+875 TQEEA
-880 KAKADEWAH
+880 KAKTQEWGAA
-889 SLQEM
+889 LAEM
-894 AEKAGVPKEAVD
+894 AEKAGVPKEQIND
-906 ELVKTLG
+906 LIRTLG

-925 DTEAG
+925 DTEQG
-930 KKAIEDFINEVSK
+930 KRAIDDFIEATAK
-943 KGGTLTLDARNDPAV
+943 KNGVLTLDANNDPAV
-958 EQLAHTLGLVEASKG
+958 AQLAQTLGLVEVSTG
-973 VFAIDANNE
+973 VFAIDANSE

-988 LAGIAQ
+988 FAGIAQ

-1002 TIDANNNRF
+1002 TIDANNSRF
-1011 QQVLTASKTQGDN
+1011 QQVLAASKSQGDN
-1024 TSAVM
+1024 TSSSI

-1037 SAKAEQARR
+1037 SARAEQAQR

-1072 FANGGIHPPVFGFAN
+1072 FANGGIRPPVFGFAN

-1151 GSASE
+1151 GSATE

-1161 NSTAQTV
+1161 ASTAQTV

-1183 SEYKSEGAAIA
+1183 SEYKSEGAALA

>member
-1 MGQLDLGTLIAKIT
+1 MSQLDLGTLIAKIT
-15 VDDKGFTAGMDSATR
+15 VDDKGFTAGMDAATR

-43 GVVDRVFHSLGR
+43 GVVDRVFHSMGR

-62 VAATAAAGATV
+62 VAATAAAATTV

-275 DPAGGGRAVEWGNR
+275 DPAGGGRAVEWGNK

-396 SGSAFGE
+396 AGGAFGE

-411 LASTAKQLADLA
+411 LASTTKQLADLA
-423 IQLIKDLSPALESG
+423 IQLIKDLSPALEEG
-437 AKGLGTFLTNISPL
+437 AKGLGTFLTNVSPL

-494 GPLGPLVAKLTD
+494 GPLAPLVSKLTD
-506 LGSTGGSVIS
+506 LGDVSKKSITQ
-516 ALVADLQ
+516 LVTSLQ
-523 AMGTTGAATVKSFTS
+523 EMGTEQTRAVKTFSGLGSAMTNAVAPAAKTVS
-538 AGSTL
+538 
-543 KNTLTIFD
+543 N
-551 RVGTSLRND
+551 
-560 TTPGLLSASR
+560 
-570 ELKAFEPAA
+570 ELKTIAPAA
-579 ALASNSVGAF
+579 QGAGNAITQV
-589 SKASVNA
+589 SKASAAA
-596 GTGVFKLS
+596 GPAVFNLG
-604 TLAKNAGSALAGAF
+604 TLAKNAGSRLAGAF
-618 GALLSPA
+618 AAILSPA
-625 NLALGAVSLLAGAF
+625 NLALGAVALLAGAF
-639 AAYSQKQAEAT
+639 AAYSQKQAEVT

-665 AVSAHTRE
+665 AVTANTRE
-673 VIRSKAETDGALS
+673 LVRNKAEQDGALA

-699 RAVSGE
+699 RAVAGE
-705 GEAMERVNK
+705 GEAVERVNK
-714 TLEAK
+714 VLAAK
-719 REAAAKVETAYMDGT
+719 REEAAKTETAYMDGT
-734 NAVSAYN
+734 NAVSAYA
-741 YAQNKLDPNVEKVT
+741 YAQNKLDPKVEKVT

-795 STDAMRAQNAAQ
+795 ATDAMRAQNAAQ

-853 DGMRNKIQAI
+853 DGMRAKIQAI

-906 ELVKTLG
+906 KLVKTLG
-913 GIPEVKQMTFTA
+913 GIPEVKQTTFTA

-930 KKAIEDFINEVSK
+930 KKAVEDFINEVSK
-943 KGGTLTLDARNDPAV
+943 KNGTLTLDARNDPAV

-1011 QQVLTASKTQGDN
+1011 QQVLTASKSQGDN

-1037 SAKAEQARR
+1037 SAKAEQAQR

-1072 FANGGIHPPVFGFAN
+1072 FANGGIRPPVYGFAN

-1151 GSASE
+1151 GSATE

-1161 NSTAQTV
+1161 SATAQTV

-1183 SEYKSEGAAIA
+1183 SEYKSEGAALA

>member
-1 MGQLDLGTLIAKIT
+1 MSQLDLGTLIAKIT
-15 VDDKGFTAGMDSATR
+15 VDDKGFTAGMDAATR

-43 GVVDRVFHSLGR
+43 GVVDRVFHSMGR

-62 VAATAAAGATV
+62 VAATAAAATTV

-268 DLGKMFI
+268 DIGKMFI
-275 DPAGGGRAVEWGNR
+275 DPTGGGRAVEWGNK

-423 IQLIKDLSPALESG
+423 LQLIKDLSPALEEG
-437 AKGLGTFLTNISPL
+437 AKGLGAFLTNISPL

-484 AAVVALAALH
+484 AAVTALAALH
-494 GPLGPLVAKLTD
+494 GPLGPLVSKFTD
-506 LGSTGGSVIS
+506 LGSTGGSVITQ
-516 ALVADLQ
+516 LVTSLQ
-523 AMGTTGAATVKSFTS
+523 EMGTEQTRAVKTFSGLGNAMTNAVVPAAKTVS
-538 AGSTL
+538 
-543 KNTLTIFD
+543 N
-551 RVGTSLRND
+551 
-560 TTPGLLSASR
+560 
-570 ELKAFEPAA
+570 ELKTIAPAA
-579 ALASNSVGAF
+579 QGAGNAITQV
-589 SKASVNA
+589 SKASAAA
-596 GTGVFKLS
+596 GPAVFNLG
-604 TLAKNAGSALAGAF
+604 TLAKNAGSRLAGAF
-618 GALLSPA
+618 AAILSPA
-625 NLALGAVSLLAGAF
+625 NLALGAVALLAGAF
-639 AAYSQKQAEAT
+639 AAYSQKQAEVT

-734 NAVSAYN
+734 NAVSAYA
-741 YAQNKLDPNVEKVT
+741 YAHNKLDPDVEKVT

-795 STDAMRAQNAAQ
+795 ATDAMRAQNAAQ

-847 SNRWFI
+847 SNRWFS
-853 DGMRNKIQAI
+853 DGMRTKIQAI

-875 SQEEA
+875 TQEEA

-930 KKAIEDFINEVSK
+930 KKAVEDFINEVSK
-943 KGGTLTLDARNDPAV
+943 KNGTLTLDARNDPAV

-1011 QQVLTASKTQGDN
+1011 QQVLTASKNQGDN

-1037 SAKAEQARR
+1037 SAKAEQAQR

-1072 FANGGIHPPVFGFAN
+1072 FANGGIRPPVYGFAN

-1151 GSASE
+1151 GSATE

-1161 NSTAQTV
+1161 TATAQTV

>member
-1 MGQLDLGTLIAKIT
+1 MSQLDLGTLIAKIT
-15 VDDKGFTAGMDSATR
+15 VDDKGFTAGMDAATR
-30 RTQRFTADVQAQG
+30 RTQRFTSDVQAQG

-62 VAATAAAGATV
+62 VAATAAAATTV

-175 VAQIKAAG
+175 IAQIKAAG

-212 AEVKAMISKN
+212 AEVKTMISKN

-228 AIDALTKGMMEKFGG
+228 AIDALTKGMMDKFGG
-243 ATDAIKKQWS
+243 ATDAIKQQWS

-268 DLGKMFI
+268 DIGKMFI
-275 DPAGGGRAVEWGNR
+275 DPAGGGRAVEWGNK

-296 FQKRLREAQGDIED
+296 FQKRLREAQGGIED

-396 SGSAFGE
+396 AGSAFGE

-423 IQLIKDLSPALESG
+423 IRLIKDLSPALESG

-462 APVVTAGAE
+462 APVATAGAE
-471 LASAF
+471 LAASF
-476 ANLPTPVL
+476 ANLPTPIL
-484 AAVVALAALH
+484 AAVTALAALH
-494 GPLGPLVAKLTD
+494 GPLGPLVSKFTD
-506 LGSTGGSVIS
+506 LGATSGRVITN
-516 ALVADLQ
+516 LVAQVQD
-523 AMGTTGAATVKSFTS
+523 MGTVWTRAEKST
-538 AGSTL
+538 AG
-543 KNTLTIFD
+543 
-551 RVGTSLRND
+551 VG
-560 TTPGLLSASR
+560 
-570 ELKAFEPAA
+570 A
-579 ALASNSVGAF
+579 ALASNIVPAAKSVSNELKTFGPAAQNAGNALTEVG
-589 SKASVNA
+589 KASANA

-625 NLALGAVSLLAGAF
+625 NLALGAVTLLAAAF
-639 AAYSQKQAEAT
+639 SAYAQKQAEVT

-657 ETLDRTTA
+657 DTLDRTTA
-665 AVSAHTRE
+665 AVTANTRE
-673 VIRSKAETDGALS
+673 LVRNKAEQDGALA
-686 AYVALGGAAEDYI
+686 AYVALGGAADDYV
-699 RAVSGE
+699 RAVAGE

-714 TLEAK
+714 VLASK
-719 REAAAKVETAYMDGT
+719 REELKQNELAERAGAPGVALYSGATKELKE
-734 NAVSAYN
+734 NVS
-741 YAQNKLDPNVEKVT
+741 K
-755 ASLQQ
+755 ASESLRD
-760 QSEELQRAQDETRK
+760 QSDELRRAQDETRK
-774 NTSEAERAVE
+774 SVSEAERAVE

-795 STDAMRAQNAAQ
+795 ATDAMRAQNAAQ

-813 QLRSADATD
+813 QLRNIDASD

-830 HGKITVD
+830 HGQVMAD
-837 AYGKVNVLDR
+837 ANGKVDIFNQN
-847 SNRWFI
+847 NRWFVQ
-853 DGMRNKIQAI
+853 GMRDKIQAI
-863 QDEARAFEKTSH
+863 QDEARAFEKTGH
-875 SQEEA
+875 TQEEA
-880 KAKADEWAH
+880 KAKTEEWSTAL
-889 SLQEM
+889 SEM
-894 AEKAGVPKEAVD
+894 AEKAGVPKEQIND
-906 ELVKTLG
+906 LIRTLG

-925 DTEAG
+925 DTEQG
-930 KKAIEDFINEVSK
+930 KRAIDDFIEATSK
-943 KGGTLTLDARNDPAV
+943 KNGVLTLDANNDPAV
-958 EQLAHTLGLVEASKG
+958 AQLAQTLGLVEVSTG
-973 VFAIDANNE
+973 VFAIDANSE

-988 LAGIAQ
+988 IAGIAQ

-1011 QQVLTASKTQGDN
+1011 QQVLAASKSQGDN
-1024 TSAVM
+1024 TSASM

-1037 SAKAEQARR
+1037 SARAEQAQR
-1046 YINSLSSYIDVYYRK
+1046 YINSLASYIDVYYRK

-1072 FANGGIHPPVFGFAN
+1072 FANGGIRPPVFGFAN
-1087 GTENHLA
+1087 GSENHLA

-1151 GSASE
+1151 GSATE

-1161 NSTAQTV
+1161 AATAQTV

-1183 SEYKSEGAAIA
+1183 SEYKSEGAALA

>member
-1 MGQLDLGTLIAKIT
+1 MSQLDLGTLIAKIT
-15 VDDKGFTAGMDSATR
+15 VDDKGFTAGMDAATR
-30 RTQRFTADVQAQG
+30 RTQRFTADVQTQG
-43 GVVDRVFHSLGR
+43 GVVDRVFHSMGR

-62 VAATAAAGATV
+62 VAATAAAATTV

-79 KNTLS
+79 KNTIS

-243 ATDAIKKQWS
+243 ATDAIKQQWS

-275 DPAGGGRAVEWGNR
+275 DPAGGGRAVEWGNK

-296 FQKRLREAQGDIED
+296 FQKRLREAQGGIED

-396 SGSAFGE
+396 AGGAFGE

-423 IQLIKDLSPALESG
+423 IQLIKDLSPALEEG

-451 APALVS
+451 APAMVS

-494 GPLGPLVAKLTD
+494 GPLAPLVSKLTD
-506 LGSTGGSVIS
+506 LGDVSKKSITQ
-516 ALVADLQ
+516 LVTSLQ
-523 AMGTTGAATVKSFTS
+523 EMGTEQTRAVKSFSGLGS
-538 AGSTL
+538 AMTNAVAPAAKTVS
-543 KNTLTIFD
+543 N
-551 RVGTSLRND
+551 
-560 TTPGLLSASR
+560 
-570 ELKAFEPAA
+570 ELKTIAPAA
-579 ALASNSVGAF
+579 QGAGNAITQV
-589 SKASVNA
+589 SKASAAA
-596 GTGVFKLS
+596 GPAVFNLG
-604 TLAKNAGSALAGAF
+604 TLAKNAGSRLAGAF
-618 GALLSPA
+618 AAILSPA
-625 NLALGAVSLLAGAF
+625 NLALGAVALLAGAF
-639 AAYSQKQAEAT
+639 AAYSQKQAEVT

-699 RAVSGE
+699 RAVAGE

-714 TLEAK
+714 VLAAK
-719 REAAAKVETAYMDGT
+719 REEAAKTETAYMDGT

-784 AERQRQQAIDK
+784 VERQRQQAIDK
-795 STDAMRAQNAAQ
+795 ATDAMRAQNAAQ

-853 DGMRNKIQAI
+853 DGMRTKIQAI

-875 SQEEA
+875 TQEEA

-913 GIPEVKQMTFTA
+913 GIPEVKQTTFTA

-930 KKAIEDFINEVSK
+930 KKAVEDFINEVSK

-1011 QQVLTASKTQGDN
+1011 QQVLTASKNQGDN

-1037 SAKAEQARR
+1037 SAKAEQAQR

-1072 FANGGIHPPVFGFAN
+1072 FANGGIRPPVFGFAN

-1151 GSASE
+1151 GSATE
-1156 GQAER
+1156 GQVER
-1161 NSTAQTV
+1161 SATAQTV

-1183 SEYKSEGAAIA
+1183 SEYKSEGAALA

>member
-1 MGQLDLGTLIAKIT
+1 MSQLDLGTLIAKIT
-15 VDDKGFTAGMDSATR
+15 VDDKGFTAGMDAATR
-30 RTQRFTADVQAQG
+30 RTQRFTADVQTQG

-62 VAATAAAGATV
+62 VAATAAAATTV

-243 ATDAIKKQWS
+243 ATDAIKQQWS

-275 DPAGGGRAVEWGNR
+275 DPAGGGRAVEWGNK

-296 FQKRLREAQGDIED
+296 FQKRLREAQGGIED

-319 SKGLDAANNALKK
+319 SKGLDAANNALNK
-332 FDAARAGAQLE
+332 FDAARAGVQLE

-396 SGSAFGE
+396 AGSAFGE

-423 IQLIKDLSPALESG
+423 IRLIKDLSPALESG

-462 APVVTAGAE
+462 APVATAGAE
-471 LASAF
+471 LAAAF

-484 AAVVALAALH
+484 AAVTALAALH
-494 GPLGPLVAKLTD
+494 GPLGPLVSKFTD
-506 LGSTGGSVIS
+506 LGATTGRVVTN
-516 ALVADLQ
+516 LVAQ
-523 AMGTTGAATVKSFTS
+523 VQEMGTVWTKAEKST
-538 AGSTL
+538 A
-543 KNTLTIFD
+543 
-551 RVGTSLRND
+551 
-560 TTPGLLSASR
+560 
-570 ELKAFEPAA
+570 
-579 ALASNSVGAF
+579 SVGAAMASNIVPAAKSVSNELKTF
-589 SKASVNA
+589 GPAAQNAGNALTEVGKASANA

-625 NLALGAVSLLAGAF
+625 NLALGAVTLLAAAF
-639 AAYSQKQAEAT
+639 SAYSQKQAETT

-665 AVSAHTRE
+665 SVTANTRE
-673 VIRSKAETDGALS
+673 LVRNKAEQDGALA
-686 AYVALGGAAEDYI
+686 AYVALGGAADDYV
-699 RAVSGE
+699 RAVAGE

-714 TLEAK
+714 TLAVK
-719 REAAAKVETAYMDGT
+719 REEAAKTEMAYMDGT
-734 NAVSAYN
+734 NAVSAYA
-741 YAQNKLDPNVEKVT
+741 YAHSKLDPNVEKVT
-755 ASLQQ
+755 DSLKSQGD
-760 QSEELQRAQDETRK
+760 ELRRAQDETRK

-795 STDAMRAQNAAQ
+795 ATDAMRAQNAAQ

-813 QLRSADATD
+813 QLRNIDASD

-830 HGKITVD
+830 HGQVMAD
-837 AYGKVNVLDR
+837 ANGKVDIFNQN
-847 SNRWFI
+847 NRWFVQ
-853 DGMRNKIQAI
+853 GMRDKIQAI
-863 QDEARAFEKTSH
+863 QDEARAFEKTGH
-875 SQEEA
+875 TQEEA
-880 KAKADEWAH
+880 KAKTQEWSTA
-889 SLQEM
+889 LAEM
-894 AEKAGVPKEAVD
+894 AEKAGVPREQINDLIKS
-906 ELVKTLG
+906 LG

-925 DTEAG
+925 DTEQG
-930 KKAIEDFINEVSK
+930 KRAIDDFIEATSK
-943 KGGTLTLDARNDPAV
+943 KNGVLTLDANNDPAV
-958 EQLAHTLGLVEASKG
+958 AQLAQTLGLVEVSTG

-988 LAGIAQ
+988 IAGIAQ

-1011 QQVLTASKTQGDN
+1011 QQVLAASKNQGDN
-1024 TSAVM
+1024 TSTAM

-1037 SAKAEQARR
+1037 SARAEQAQR
-1046 YINSLSSYIDVYYRK
+1046 YINSLASYIDVYYRK

-1072 FANGGIHPPVFGFAN
+1072 FANGGIRPPVFGFAN

-1151 GSASE
+1151 GSATE

-1161 NSTAQTV
+1161 SATAQTV

-1183 SEYKSEGAAIA
+1183 SEYKSEGAALA

>member
-1 MGQLDLGTLIAKIT
+1 MSQLDLGTLIAKIT
-15 VDDKGFTAGMDSATR
+15 VDDKGFTAGMDAATR
-30 RTQRFTADVQAQG
+30 RTQRFTADVQTQG
-43 GVVDRVFHSLGR
+43 GIVDRVFHSLGR

-62 VAATAAAGATV
+62 VAATAAAGVTV

-175 VAQIKAAG
+175 IAQIKAAG

-212 AEVKAMISKN
+212 AEVKTMISKN

-243 ATDAIKKQWS
+243 ATDAIKQQWS

-268 DLGKMFI
+268 DIGKMFI
-275 DPAGGGRAVEWGNR
+275 DPAGGGRAVEWGNK

-296 FQKRLREAQGDIED
+296 FQKRLREAQGGIED

-396 SGSAFGE
+396 AGSAFGE

-423 IQLIKDLSPALESG
+423 IRLIKDLSPALESG

-462 APVVTAGAE
+462 APVATAGAE
-471 LASAF
+471 LAAAF

-484 AAVVALAALH
+484 AAVTALAALH
-494 GPLGPLVAKLTD
+494 GPLGPLVSKFTD
-506 LGSTGGSVIS
+506 LGDVSKKSIS
-516 ALVADLQ
+516 QFV
-523 AMGTTGAATVKSFTS
+523 
-538 AGSTL
+538 
-543 KNTLTIFD
+543 
-551 RVGTSLRND
+551 TSLQELGTEQTRAVKNFS
-560 TTPGLLSASR
+560 GLGSAMTNAVAPAAKTVSN
-570 ELKAFEPAA
+570 ELKTIAPAA
-579 ALASNSVGAF
+579 QGAGNAITQV
-589 SKASVNA
+589 SKASAAA
-596 GTGVFKLS
+596 GPAVFNLG
-604 TLAKNAGSALAGAF
+604 TLAKNAGSRLAGAF
-618 GALLSPA
+618 AAILSPA
-625 NLALGAVSLLAGAF
+625 NLALGAVALLAGAF
-639 AAYSQKQAEAT
+639 AAYSQKQAEVT

-795 STDAMRAQNAAQ
+795 ATEAMRAQNAAQ

-853 DGMRNKIQAI
+853 DGMRAKIQAI
-863 QDEARAFEKTSH
+863 QDEARAFEKTGH
-875 SQEEA
+875 TQEEA

-930 KKAIEDFINEVSK
+930 KKAVEDFINEVSK
-943 KGGTLTLDARNDPAV
+943 KNGTLTLDARNDPAV

-973 VFAIDANNE
+973 IFAIDANNE

-988 LAGIAQ
+988 LAGLAQ

-1011 QQVLTASKTQGDN
+1011 QQVLAASKSQSDN
-1024 TSAVM
+1024 TSGVM

-1037 SAKAEQARR
+1037 SAKAEQAQR
-1046 YINSLSSYIDVYYRK
+1046 YINSLSSYIDVYYMK
-1061 HGESAQ
+1061 HNESPQ
-1067 LLPDT
+1067 LLPDH
-1072 FANGGIHPPVFGFAN
+1072 FADGGIRPPVFGFAN

-1151 GSASE
+1151 GSATE

-1161 NSTAQTV
+1161 SSTAQTV
-1168 VNFTQNIQTAFTKPD
+1168 VHFTQNIQTAFTKPD
-1183 SEYKSEGAAIA
+1183 SEYKSEGAALA

>member
-1 MGQLDLGTLIAKIT
+1 MSQLDLGTLIAKIT
-15 VDDKGFTAGMDSATR
+15 VDDKGFTAGMDAATR
-30 RTQRFTADVQAQG
+30 RTQRFTADVQTQG

-62 VAATAAAGATV
+62 VAATAAAATTV

-79 KNTLS
+79 KNTIS

-243 ATDAIKKQWS
+243 ATDAIKQQWS

-275 DPAGGGRAVEWGNR
+275 DPAGGGRAVEWGNK

-296 FQKRLREAQGDIED
+296 FQKRLREAQGGIED

-396 SGSAFGE
+396 AGSAFGE
-403 AFKPGEKI
+403 SFKPGEKI

-462 APVVTAGAE
+462 APVATAGAE
-471 LASAF
+471 LAAAF

-484 AAVVALAALH
+484 AAVTALAALH
-494 GPLGPLVAKLTD
+494 GPLGPLVSKFTD
-506 LGSTGGSVIS
+506 LGATTGRVVTN
-516 ALVADLQ
+516 LVAQVQD
-523 AMGTTGAATVKSFTS
+523 MGTAWTKAEKSTAGVGAAMASNIVPAAKSVS
-538 AGSTL
+538 
-543 KNTLTIFD
+543 N
-551 RVGTSLRND
+551 
-560 TTPGLLSASR
+560 
-570 ELKAFEPAA
+570 ELKTFGPAA
-579 ALASNSVGAF
+579 QNAGNALTEVG
-589 SKASVNA
+589 KASANA

-625 NLALGAVSLLAGAF
+625 NLALGAVTLLAAAF
-639 AAYSQKQAEAT
+639 SAYSQKQAETT

-665 AVSAHTRE
+665 SVTANTRE
-673 VIRSKAETDGALS
+673 LVRNKAEQDGALA
-686 AYVALGGAAEDYI
+686 AYVALGGAADDYV
-699 RAVSGE
+699 RAVAGE

-714 TLEAK
+714 VLAAK
-719 REAAAKVETAYMDGT
+719 REEAAKTETAYMDGT
-734 NAVSAYN
+734 NAVSAYA
-741 YAQNKLDPNVEKVT
+741 YAHNKLDPNVEKVT
-755 ASLQQ
+755 DSLKSQG
-760 QSEELQRAQDETRK
+760 EELQRAREETRK

-795 STDAMRAQNAAQ
+795 ATDAMRAQNAAQ

-813 QLRSADATD
+813 QLRNIDASD

-830 HGKITVD
+830 HGQVMAD
-837 AYGKVNVLDR
+837 ANGKVDIFNQN
-847 SNRWFI
+847 NRWFVQ
-853 DGMRNKIQAI
+853 GMRDKIQAI
-863 QDEARAFEKTSH
+863 QDEARAFEKTGH
-875 SQEEA
+875 TQEEA
-880 KAKADEWAH
+880 KAKTQEWGAA
-889 SLQEM
+889 LAEM
-894 AEKAGVPKEAVD
+894 AEKAGVPKEQIND
-906 ELVKTLG
+906 LIKSLG

-930 KKAIEDFINEVSK
+930 KRAIDDFIEATSK
-943 KGGTLTLDARNDPAV
+943 KNGVLTLDANNDPAV
-958 EQLAHTLGLVEASKG
+958 AQLAQTLGLVEVSKG

-988 LAGIAQ
+988 IAGIAQ

-1002 TIDANNNRF
+1002 TIDANNSRF
-1011 QQVLTASKTQGDN
+1011 QQVLAASKSQGDN
-1024 TSAVM
+1024 TSSSM

-1037 SAKAEQARR
+1037 SARAEQAQR

-1072 FANGGIHPPVFGFAN
+1072 FANGGIRPPVYGFAN

-1151 GSASE
+1151 GSATE

-1161 NSTAQTV
+1161 AATAQTV

-1183 SEYKSEGAAIA
+1183 SEYKSEGAALA
-1194 RLVGSL
+1194 RLVGGL

>member
-1 MGQLDLGTLIAKIT
+1 MSQLDLGTLIAKIT

-43 GVVDRVFHSLGR
+43 GVVDRVFHSMGR

-62 VAATAAAGATV
+62 VAATAAAATTV

-243 ATDAIKKQWS
+243 ATDAIKQQWS

-268 DLGKMFI
+268 DIGKMFI
-275 DPAGGGRAVEWGNR
+275 DPTGGGRAVEWGNKV
-289 LADVLRT
+289 ADVLRT
-296 FQKRLREAQGDIED
+296 FQKRLREAQDGVED
-310 FLSPAFKNI
+310 FLSPAFLNI

-396 SGSAFGE
+396 AGGAFGE

-411 LASTAKQLADLA
+411 LASTVKQLADLA
-423 IQLIKDLSPALESG
+423 IQLIKDLSPALEEG
-437 AKGLGTFLTNISPL
+437 AKGLGAFLTNISPL

-462 APVVTAGAE
+462 APVATAGAE

-494 GPLGPLVAKLTD
+494 GPLGPLVSKLTD
-506 LGSTGGSVIS
+506 
-516 ALVADLQ
+516 
-523 AMGTTGAATVKSFTS
+523 
-538 AGSTL
+538 
-543 KNTLTIFD
+543 
-551 RVGTSLRND
+551 
-560 TTPGLLSASR
+560 
-570 ELKAFEPAA
+570 
-579 ALASNSVGAF
+579 
-589 SKASVNA
+589 
-596 GTGVFKLS
+596 
-604 TLAKNAGSALAGAF
+604 
-618 GALLSPA
+618 
-625 NLALGAVSLLAGAF
+625 
-639 AAYSQKQAEAT
+639 
-650 QRVEEYK
+650 
-657 ETLDRTTA
+657 
-665 AVSAHTRE
+665 
-673 VIRSKAETDGALS
+673 
-686 AYVALGGAAEDYI
+686 LGGAAEDYI
-699 RAVSGE
+699 RAVAGE

-734 NAVSAYN
+734 NAVSAYA

-795 STDAMRAQNAAQ
+795 ATDAMRAQNAAQ

-853 DGMRNKIQAI
+853 DGMRAKIQAI
-863 QDEARAFEKTSH
+863 QDEARAFEKTGH

-930 KKAIEDFINEVSK
+930 KKAVEDFINEVSK
-943 KGGTLTLDARNDPAV
+943 KNGTLTLDARNDPAV

-988 LAGIAQ
+988 IAGLAQ

-1011 QQVLTASKTQGDN
+1011 QQVLAASKSQSDN
-1024 TSAVM
+1024 TSGVM

-1037 SAKAEQARR
+1037 SAKAEQAQR
-1046 YINSLSSYIDVYYRK
+1046 YINSLSSYIDVYYMK
-1061 HGESAQ
+1061 HNESPQ
-1067 LLPDT
+1067 LLPDH
-1072 FANGGIHPPVFGFAN
+1072 FADGGIRPPVYGFAN

-1151 GSASE
+1151 GSAPE

-1161 NSTAQTV
+1161 ASTAQTV

>member
-1 MGQLDLGTLIAKIT
+1 MSQLDLGTLIAKIT
-15 VDDKGFTAGMDSATR
+15 VDDKGFTAGMDAATR
-30 RTQRFTADVQAQG
+30 RTQRFTADVQTQG
-43 GVVDRVFHSLGR
+43 GIVDRVFHSLGR

-62 VAATAAAGATV
+62 VAATAAAATTV

-79 KNTLS
+79 KNTIS

-268 DLGKMFI
+268 DIGKMFI
-275 DPAGGGRAVEWGNR
+275 DPAGGGRAVEWGNK

-296 FQKRLREAQGDIED
+296 FQKRLREAQGGIED

-319 SKGLDAANNALKK
+319 SKGLDAANNALQK

-358 LMTFALQ
+358 LMAFALQ

-396 SGSAFGE
+396 AGSAFGE

-423 IQLIKDLSPALESG
+423 IRLIKDLSPALESG

-462 APVVTAGAE
+462 APVATAGAE
-471 LASAF
+471 LAAAF

-484 AAVVALAALH
+484 AAVTALAALH
-494 GPLGPLVAKLTD
+494 GPLGPLVSKFTD
-506 LGSTGGSVIS
+506 LGATSGRVI
-516 ALVADLQ
+516 ANLVAQVQD
-523 AMGTTGAATVKSFTS
+523 MGMVWTRAEKSTAGVGAAMASNIVPAAKSVS
-538 AGSTL
+538 
-543 KNTLTIFD
+543 N
-551 RVGTSLRND
+551 
-560 TTPGLLSASR
+560 
-570 ELKAFEPAA
+570 ELKTFGPAA
-579 ALASNSVGAF
+579 QNAGNALTEVG
-589 SKASVNA
+589 KASANA

-625 NLALGAVSLLAGAF
+625 NLALGAVTLLAAAF
-639 AAYSQKQAEAT
+639 SAYSQKQAEAT

-665 AVSAHTRE
+665 AVTAHTRE
-673 VIRSKAETDGALS
+673 LVRNKAEQDGALA
-686 AYVALGGAAEDYI
+686 AYVALGGAADDYV
-699 RAVSGE
+699 RAVAGE

-714 TLEAK
+714 TLAAK
-719 REAAAKVETAYMDGT
+719 REELKQNELAERAGAPGVALYSGATKELKE
-734 NAVSAYN
+734 NVS
-741 YAQNKLDPNVEKVT
+741 K
-755 ASLQQ
+755 ASESLRD
-760 QSEELQRAQDETRK
+760 QSDELRRAQDETRK
-774 NTSEAERAVE
+774 STSEAERAVE

-795 STDAMRAQNAAQ
+795 ATDAIRAQNAAQ

-813 QLRSADATD
+813 QLRNIDASD

-830 HGKITVD
+830 HGQVMAD
-837 AYGKVNVLDR
+837 ANGKVDIFNQN
-847 SNRWFI
+847 NRWFVQ
-853 DGMRNKIQAI
+853 GMRDKIQAI
-863 QDEARAFEKTSH
+863 QDEARAFEKTGH
-875 SQEEA
+875 TQEEA
-880 KAKADEWAH
+880 KAKTEEWSTAL
-889 SLQEM
+889 SEM
-894 AEKAGVPKEAVD
+894 AEKAGVPKEQIND
-906 ELVKTLG
+906 LIRTLG

-930 KKAIEDFINEVSK
+930 KRAIEDFIADTAK
-943 KGGTLTLDARNDPAV
+943 KNGVLTLDANNDPAV
-958 EQLAHTLGLVEASKG
+958 AQLAQTLGLVEVSTG
-973 VFAIDANNE
+973 VFAIDANSE

-988 LAGIAQ
+988 IAGIAQ

-1011 QQVLTASKTQGDN
+1011 QQVLAASKSQGDN
-1024 TSAVM
+1024 TSASM

-1037 SAKAEQARR
+1037 SARAEQAQR
-1046 YINSLSSYIDVYYRK
+1046 YINSLASYIDVYYRK
-1061 HGESAQ
+1061 HNESPQ
-1067 LLPDT
+1067 LLPDH
-1072 FANGGIHPPVFGFAN
+1072 FADGGIRPPVFGFAN

-1151 GSASE
+1151 GSATE

-1183 SEYKSEGAAIA
+1183 SEYKSEGAALA

>member
-1 MGQLDLGTLIAKIT
+1 MSQLDLGTLIAKIM
-15 VDDKGFTAGMDSATR
+15 VDDKGFTAGMDAATR

-62 VAATAAAGATV
+62 VAATAAAATTV

-175 VAQIKAAG
+175 IAQIKAAG

-212 AEVKAMISKN
+212 AEVKTMISKN

-243 ATDAIKKQWS
+243 ATDAIKQQWS

-268 DLGKMFI
+268 DIGKMFI
-275 DPAGGGRAVEWGNR
+275 DPAGGGRAVEWGNK

-296 FQKRLREAQGDIED
+296 FQKRLREAQGGIED

-319 SKGLDAANNALKK
+319 SRGLDAANNALKK

-396 SGSAFGE
+396 AGSAFGE

-423 IQLIKDLSPALESG
+423 IRLIKDLSPALESG

-462 APVVTAGAE
+462 APVATAGAE
-471 LASAF
+471 LAASF

-484 AAVVALAALH
+484 AAVTALAALH
-494 GPLGPLVAKLTD
+494 GPLGPLVSKFTD
-506 LGSTGGSVIS
+506 LGATSGRVITN
-516 ALVADLQ
+516 LVAQVQD
-523 AMGTTGAATVKSFTS
+523 MGTVWTRAEKST
-538 AGSTL
+538 AG
-543 KNTLTIFD
+543 
-551 RVGTSLRND
+551 VG
-560 TTPGLLSASR
+560 
-570 ELKAFEPAA
+570 A
-579 ALASNSVGAF
+579 ALASNIVPAAKSVSNELKTFGPAAQNAGNALTEV
-589 SKASVNA
+589 SKASTNA

-625 NLALGAVSLLAGAF
+625 SLALGAVTLLAAAF
-639 AAYSQKQAEAT
+639 SAYSQKQAETT

-665 AVSAHTRE
+665 SVTANTRE
-673 VIRSKAETDGALS
+673 LVRNKAEQDGALA
-686 AYVALGGAAEDYI
+686 AYVALGGAADDYV
-699 RAVSGE
+699 RAVAGE

-714 TLEAK
+714 VLAAK
-719 REAAAKVETAYMDGT
+719 REEAAKTETAYMDGT
-734 NAVSAYN
+734 NAVSAYA
-741 YAQNKLDPNVEKVT
+741 YAHNKLDPNVEKVT
-755 ASLQQ
+755 ASLQH

-795 STDAMRAQNAAQ
+795 ATDAMRAQNAAQ

-813 QLRSADATD
+813 QLRNIDASD

-830 HGKITVD
+830 HGQVMAD
-837 AYGKVNVLDR
+837 ANGKVDIFNQN
-847 SNRWFI
+847 NRWFVQ
-853 DGMRNKIQAI
+853 GMRDKIQAI
-863 QDEARAFEKTSH
+863 QDEARAFEKTGH
-875 SQEEA
+875 TQEEA
-880 KAKADEWAH
+880 KAKTQEWGAA
-889 SLQEM
+889 LAEM
-894 AEKAGVPKEAVD
+894 AEKAGVPKEQIND
-906 ELVKTLG
+906 LIKSLG

-930 KKAIEDFINEVSK
+930 KRAIDDFIEATSK
-943 KGGTLTLDARNDPAV
+943 KNGVLTLDANNDPAV
-958 EQLAHTLGLVEASKG
+958 AQLAQTLGLVEVSKG

-988 LAGIAQ
+988 LAGLAQ

-1002 TIDANNNRF
+1002 TIDANNSRF
-1011 QQVLTASKTQGDN
+1011 QQVLAASKSQGDN
-1024 TSAVM
+1024 TSAAM

-1037 SAKAEQARR
+1037 SARAEQAQR

-1067 LLPDT
+1067 LLADT
-1072 FANGGIHPPVFGFAN
+1072 FANGGIRPPVFGFAN

-1151 GSASE
+1151 GSATE

-1161 NSTAQTV
+1161 ASTAQTV

-1183 SEYKSEGAAIA
+1183 SEYKSEGAALA

>member
-1 MGQLDLGTLIAKIT
+1 MSQLDLGTLIAKIT
-15 VDDKGFTAGMDSATR
+15 VDDKGFTAGMDAATR
-30 RTQRFTADVQAQG
+30 RTQRFTADVQTQG

-62 VAATAAAGATV
+62 VAATAAAATTV

-175 VAQIKAAG
+175 IAQIKAAG

-212 AEVKAMISKN
+212 AEVKTMISKN

-243 ATDAIKKQWS
+243 ATDAIKQQWS

-268 DLGKMFI
+268 DIGKMFI
-275 DPAGGGRAVEWGNR
+275 DPAGGGRAVEWGNK

-296 FQKRLREAQGDIED
+296 FQKRLREAQGGIED

-396 SGSAFGE
+396 AGSAFGE

-411 LASTAKQLADLA
+411 LASAAKQLADLA
-423 IQLIKDLSPALESG
+423 IRLIKDLSPALESG

-462 APVVTAGAE
+462 APVATAGAE
-471 LASAF
+471 LAAAF

-484 AAVVALAALH
+484 AAVTALAALH
-494 GPLGPLVAKLTD
+494 GPLGPLVSKFTD
-506 LGSTGGSVIS
+506 LGATSGRVITN
-516 ALVADLQ
+516 LVAQ
-523 AMGTTGAATVKSFTS
+523 VQEMGTVWTRAEKSTAGVGAAMASNIVPAAKSVS
-538 AGSTL
+538 
-543 KNTLTIFD
+543 N
-551 RVGTSLRND
+551 
-560 TTPGLLSASR
+560 
-570 ELKAFEPAA
+570 ELKTFGPAA
-579 ALASNSVGAF
+579 QNAGNALTEVG
-589 SKASVNA
+589 KASANA

-625 NLALGAVSLLAGAF
+625 NLALGAVTLLAAAF
-639 AAYSQKQAEAT
+639 SAYSQKQAEVT

-665 AVSAHTRE
+665 SVTANTRE
-673 VIRSKAETDGALS
+673 LVRNKAEQDGALA
-686 AYVALGGAAEDYI
+686 AYVALGGAADDYV
-699 RAVSGE
+699 RAVAGE

-714 TLEAK
+714 VLAAK
-719 REAAAKVETAYMDGT
+719 REEAAKTETAYMDGT
-734 NAVSAYN
+734 NAVSAYA
-741 YAQNKLDPNVEKVT
+741 YAHNKLDPNVEKVT
-755 ASLQQ
+755 ESLKSQG
-760 QSEELQRAQDETRK
+760 EELQRAREETRK

-795 STDAMRAQNAAQ
+795 ATDAMRAQNAAQ

-813 QLRSADATD
+813 QLRNIDASD

-830 HGKITVD
+830 HGQVTAD
-837 AYGKVNVLDR
+837 ANGKVDIFNQN
-847 SNRWFI
+847 NRWFVQ
-853 DGMRNKIQAI
+853 GMRDKIQAI
-863 QDEARAFEKTSH
+863 QDEARAFEKTGH
-875 SQEEA
+875 TQEEA
-880 KAKADEWAH
+880 KAKTQEWSTA
-889 SLQEM
+889 LAEM
-894 AEKAGVPKEAVD
+894 AEKAGVPREQINDLIKS
-906 ELVKTLG
+906 LG

-930 KKAIEDFINEVSK
+930 KRAIDDFIEATSK
-943 KGGTLTLDARNDPAV
+943 KNGVLTLDANNDPAV
-958 EQLAHTLGLVEASKG
+958 AQLAQTLGLVEVSKG

-988 LAGIAQ
+988 LAGLAQ

-1011 QQVLTASKTQGDN
+1011 QQVLAASKNQGDN
-1024 TSAVM
+1024 TSAAM

-1037 SAKAEQARR
+1037 SARAEQAQR

-1072 FANGGIHPPVFGFAN
+1072 FANGGIRPPVFGFAS

-1119 RMKRRRSE
+1119 RIKRRRSE

-1151 GSASE
+1151 GSATE

-1161 NSTAQTV
+1161 SATAQTV

-1183 SEYKSEGAAIA
+1183 SEYKSEGAALA

>member
-1 MGQLDLGTLIAKIT
+1 MSQLDLGTLIAKIT

-62 VAATAAAGATV
+62 VAATAAAATTV

-228 AIDALTKGMMEKFGG
+228 AIDALTKGMMDKFGG
-243 ATDAIKKQWS
+243 ATDAIKQQWS

-275 DPAGGGRAVEWGNR
+275 DPAGGGRAVEWGNK

-296 FQKRLREAQGDIED
+296 FQKRLREAQGGIED

-411 LASTAKQLADLA
+411 LATTAKQLADLA

-437 AKGLGTFLTNISPL
+437 AKGLGTFLTNLSPL
-451 APALVS
+451 APAMVS

-494 GPLGPLVAKLTD
+494 GPLAPLVSKLTD
-506 LGSTGGSVIS
+506 LGDVSKKSITQ
-516 ALVADLQ
+516 LVTSLQ
-523 AMGTTGAATVKSFTS
+523 EMGTEQTRAVKTFSGLGNAMTNAVAPAAKTVS
-538 AGSTL
+538 
-543 KNTLTIFD
+543 N
-551 RVGTSLRND
+551 
-560 TTPGLLSASR
+560 
-570 ELKAFEPAA
+570 ELKTIAPAA
-579 ALASNSVGAF
+579 QGAGNAITQV
-589 SKASVNA
+589 SKASAAA
-596 GTGVFKLS
+596 GPAVFNLG
-604 TLAKNAGSALAGAF
+604 TLAKNAGSRLAGAF
-618 GALLSPA
+618 AAILSPA
-625 NLALGAVSLLAGAF
+625 NLALGAVALLAGAF
-639 AAYSQKQAEAT
+639 AAYSQKQAEVT

-699 RAVSGE
+699 LAVSGE
-705 GEAMERVNK
+705 SEALERVNK

-774 NTSEAERAVE
+774 NTSEAWRTVE

-813 QLRSADATD
+813 QLRSTDATD

-837 AYGKVNVLDR
+837 AYGKVDVLDR

-853 DGMRNKIQAI
+853 DGMRTKIQAI

-875 SQEEA
+875 TQEEA

-913 GIPEVKQMTFTA
+913 GIPEVKQTTFTA

-930 KKAIEDFINEVSK
+930 KKAVEDFINEVSK
-943 KGGTLTLDARNDPAV
+943 KNGTLTLDARNDPAV

-973 VFAIDANNE
+973 IFAIDANNE

-988 LAGIAQ
+988 LAGLAQ

-1011 QQVLTASKTQGDN
+1011 QQVLAASKSQSDN
-1024 TSAVM
+1024 TSGVM

-1072 FANGGIHPPVFGFAN
+1072 FANGGIRPPVFGFAN

-1156 GQAER
+1156 GQVER
-1161 NSTAQTV
+1161 SATAQTV

>member
-1 MGQLDLGTLIAKIT
+1 MSQLDLGTLIAKIT
-15 VDDKGFTAGMDSATR
+15 VDDKGFTAGMDAATR
-30 RTQRFTADVQAQG
+30 RTQRFTADVQTQG

-62 VAATAAAGATV
+62 VAATAAAATTV

-175 VAQIKAAG
+175 IAQIKAAG

-212 AEVKAMISKN
+212 AEVKTMISKN

-243 ATDAIKKQWS
+243 ATDAIKQQWS

-268 DLGKMFI
+268 DIGKMFI
-275 DPAGGGRAVEWGNR
+275 DPAGGGRAVEWGNK

-296 FQKRLREAQGDIED
+296 FQKRLREAQGGIED

-380 TVGVAALIAA
+380 TVGVSALIAA

-396 SGSAFGE
+396 AGSAFGE

-423 IQLIKDLSPALESG
+423 IRLIKDLSPALESG

-462 APVVTAGAE
+462 APVATAGAE
-471 LASAF
+471 LAASF
-476 ANLPTPVL
+476 ANLPTPIL
-484 AAVVALAALH
+484 AAITALAALH
-494 GPLGPLVAKLTD
+494 GPLAPLVSKFTD
-506 LGSTGGSVIS
+506 LGATSGRVITN
-516 ALVADLQ
+516 LVAQVQD
-523 AMGTTGAATVKSFTS
+523 MGTVWTRAEKST
-538 AGSTL
+538 AG
-543 KNTLTIFD
+543 
-551 RVGTSLRND
+551 VG
-560 TTPGLLSASR
+560 
-570 ELKAFEPAA
+570 A
-579 ALASNSVGAF
+579 ALASNIVPAAKNVSNELKTFGPAAQNAGNALTEV
-589 SKASVNA
+589 SKASANA

-625 NLALGAVSLLAGAF
+625 NLALGAVTLLAGAF
-639 AAYSQKQAEAT
+639 AAYSQKQAEVT

-665 AVSAHTRE
+665 AVTAHTRE
-673 VIRSKAETDGALS
+673 LVRNKAEQDGALA
-686 AYVALGGAAEDYI
+686 AYVALGGAADDYV
-699 RAVSGE
+699 RAVAGE
-705 GEAMERVNK
+705 GEAMERVNGV
-714 TLEAK
+714 LAAK
-719 REAAAKVETAYMDGT
+719 REELKQNELAERAGAPGVALYSGATKELKE
-734 NAVSAYN
+734 NVS
-741 YAQNKLDPNVEKVT
+741 K
-755 ASLQQ
+755 ASESLRD

-774 NTSEAERAVE
+774 SVSEAERAVE

-795 STDAMRAQNAAQ
+795 ATDAMRAQNAAQ

-813 QLRSADATD
+813 QLRNIDASD

-830 HGKITVD
+830 HGQVMAD
-837 AYGKVNVLDR
+837 ANGKVDIFNQN
-847 SNRWFI
+847 NRWFVQ
-853 DGMRNKIQAI
+853 GMRDKIQAI
-863 QDEARAFEKTSH
+863 QDEARAFEKTGH
-875 SQEEA
+875 TQEEA
-880 KAKADEWAH
+880 KAKTEEWSTAL
-889 SLQEM
+889 SEM
-894 AEKAGVPKEAVD
+894 AEKAGVPKEQIND
-906 ELVKTLG
+906 LIRTLG

-930 KKAIEDFINEVSK
+930 KRAIDDFIEATSK
-943 KGGTLTLDARNDPAV
+943 KNGVLTLDANNDPAV
-958 EQLAHTLGLVEASKG
+958 AQLAQTLGLVEVSKG
-973 VFAIDANNE
+973 VFAIDANSE

-988 LAGIAQ
+988 IAGIAQ

-1011 QQVLTASKTQGDN
+1011 QQVLAASKNQGDN
-1024 TSAVM
+1024 TSAAM

-1037 SAKAEQARR
+1037 SARAEQAQR
-1046 YINSLSSYIDVYYRK
+1046 YINSLSSYIDVFYRK

-1072 FANGGIHPPVFGFAN
+1072 FANGGIRPPVFGFAS

-1151 GSASE
+1151 GSATE

-1161 NSTAQTV
+1161 SATAQTV

-1183 SEYKSEGAAIA
+1183 SEYKSEGAALA

>member
-1 MGQLDLGTLIAKIT
+1 MSQLDLGTLIAKIT
-15 VDDKGFTAGMDSATR
+15 VDDKGFTAGMDAATR
-30 RTQRFTADVQAQG
+30 RTQRFTADVQTQG

-62 VAATAAAGATV
+62 VAATAAAATTV

-175 VAQIKAAG
+175 IAQIKAAG

-212 AEVKAMISKN
+212 AEVKTMISKN

-243 ATDAIKKQWS
+243 ATDAIKQQWS

-268 DLGKMFI
+268 DIGKMFI
-275 DPAGGGRAVEWGNR
+275 DPAGGGRAVEWGNK

-296 FQKRLREAQGDIED
+296 FQKRLREAQGGIED

-396 SGSAFGE
+396 AGSAFGE

-423 IQLIKDLSPALESG
+423 IRLIKDLSPALESG

-462 APVVTAGAE
+462 APVATAGAE
-471 LASAF
+471 LAASF
-476 ANLPTPVL
+476 ANLPTPIL
-484 AAVVALAALH
+484 AAITALAALH
-494 GPLGPLVAKLTD
+494 GPLAPLVSKFTD
-506 LGSTGGSVIS
+506 LGATSGRVI
-516 ALVADLQ
+516 ANLVAQVQD
-523 AMGTTGAATVKSFTS
+523 MGTVWTRAEKSTAS
-538 AGSTL
+538 
-543 KNTLTIFD
+543 
-551 RVGTSLRND
+551 VG
-560 TTPGLLSASR
+560 
-570 ELKAFEPAA
+570 A
-579 ALASNSVGAF
+579 ALASNIVPAAKSVSNELKTFGPAAQNAGNALTEV
-589 SKASVNA
+589 SKASANA

-625 NLALGAVSLLAGAF
+625 NLALGAVALLAAAF
-639 AAYSQKQAEAT
+639 SAYSQKQAEVT

-665 AVSAHTRE
+665 AVTAHTRE
-673 VIRSKAETDGALS
+673 LVRNKAEQDGALA
-686 AYVALGGAAEDYI
+686 AYVALGGAADDYV
-699 RAVSGE
+699 RAVAGE
-705 GEAMERVNK
+705 GEAMERVNSVLA
-714 TLEAK
+714 TK
-719 REAAAKVETAYMDGT
+719 REELKQNELAERAGAPGVALYSGATKELKE
-734 NAVSAYN
+734 NVS
-741 YAQNKLDPNVEKVT
+741 K
-755 ASLQQ
+755 ASESLRD

-774 NTSEAERAVE
+774 SVSEAERAVE

-795 STDAMRAQNAAQ
+795 ATDAMRAQNAAQ

-813 QLRSADATD
+813 QLRNIDASD

-830 HGKITVD
+830 HGQVMAD
-837 AYGKVNVLDR
+837 ANGKVDIFNQN
-847 SNRWFI
+847 NRWFVQ
-853 DGMRNKIQAI
+853 GMRDKIQAI
-863 QDEARAFEKTSH
+863 QDEARAFEKTGH
-875 SQEEA
+875 TQEEA
-880 KAKADEWAH
+880 KAKTQEWSTA
-889 SLQEM
+889 LAEM
-894 AEKAGVPKEAVD
+894 AEKAGVPKEQIND
-906 ELVKTLG
+906 LIRTLG

-930 KKAIEDFINEVSK
+930 KRAIDDFIEATAK
-943 KGGTLTLDARNDPAV
+943 KSGVLTLDANNDPAV
-958 EQLAHTLGLVEASKG
+958 AQLAQTLGLVEVSKG
-973 VFAIDANNE
+973 VFAIDANSE

-988 LAGIAQ
+988 IAGIAQ

-1011 QQVLTASKTQGDN
+1011 QQVLAASKNQGDN
-1024 TSAVM
+1024 TSSVM

-1037 SAKAEQARR
+1037 SARAEQAQR

-1072 FANGGIHPPVFGFAN
+1072 FANGGIRPPVYGFAN

-1151 GSASE
+1151 GSATE

-1161 NSTAQTV
+1161 SATAQTV

-1183 SEYKSEGAAIA
+1183 SEYKSEGAALA

>member
-1 MGQLDLGTLIAKIT
+1 MSQLDLGTLIAKIT
-15 VDDKGFTAGMDSATR
+15 VDDKGFTAGMDAATR

-62 VAATAAAGATV
+62 VAATAAAATTV

-253 GAADRIKAANRDIGA
+253 GATDRIKAANRDIGA

-275 DPAGGGRAVEWGNR
+275 DPTGGGRAVEWGNK

-296 FQKRLREAQGDIED
+296 FQKRLREAQGGVED
-310 FLSPAFKNI
+310 FFSPAFKNI

-343 KLTSYTPLIGGTTAA
+343 KLTSYTPLISGTTAA

-423 IQLIKDLSPALESG
+423 LQLIKDLSPALESG

-494 GPLGPLVAKLTD
+494 GPLAPLVSKLTD
-506 LGSTGGSVIS
+506 LGDTSKKSITQ
-516 ALVADLQ
+516 LVTSLQ
-523 AMGTTGAATVKSFTS
+523 EMGTEQTRAVKTFSGLGSAMTNAVAPAAKTVS
-538 AGSTL
+538 
-543 KNTLTIFD
+543 N
-551 RVGTSLRND
+551 
-560 TTPGLLSASR
+560 
-570 ELKAFEPAA
+570 ELKTIAPAA
-579 ALASNSVGAF
+579 QGAGNAITQV
-589 SKASVNA
+589 SKASAAA
-596 GTGVFKLS
+596 GPAVFNLG
-604 TLAKNAGSALAGAF
+604 TLAKNAGSRLAGAF
-618 GALLSPA
+618 AAILSPA
-625 NLALGAVSLLAGAF
+625 NLALGAVALLAGAF
-639 AAYSQKQAEAT
+639 AAYSQKQAEVT

-734 NAVSAYN
+734 NAVSAYA

-795 STDAMRAQNAAQ
+795 ATDAMRAQNAAQ

-853 DGMRNKIQAI
+853 DGMRTKIQAI

-875 SQEEA
+875 TQEEA
-880 KAKADEWAH
+880 KTKADEWAH

-930 KKAIEDFINEVSK
+930 KKAVEDFINEVSK

-1011 QQVLTASKTQGDN
+1011 QQVLTASKNQGDN

-1072 FANGGIHPPVFGFAN
+1072 FANGGIRPPVYGFAN

-1161 NSTAQTV
+1161 SATAQTV

>member
-1 MGQLDLGTLIAKIT
+1 MSQLDLGTLIAKIT

-43 GVVDRVFHSLGR
+43 GVVDRVFHSMGR

-62 VAATAAAGATV
+62 VAATAAAATTV

-79 KNTLS
+79 KNTIS

-275 DPAGGGRAVEWGNR
+275 DPTGGGRAVEWGNK

-296 FQKRLREAQGDIED
+296 FQKRLREAQGGVED

-396 SGSAFGE
+396 AGGAFGE

-423 IQLIKDLSPALESG
+423 IQLIKDLSPALEEG

-476 ANLPTPVL
+476 TNLPTPVL

-494 GPLGPLVAKLTD
+494 GPLAPLVSKLTD
-506 LGSTGGSVIS
+506 LGDVSKKSITQ
-516 ALVADLQ
+516 LVTSLQ
-523 AMGTTGAATVKSFTS
+523 EMGTEQTRAVKTFSGLGNAMTNAVAPAAKTVS
-538 AGSTL
+538 
-543 KNTLTIFD
+543 N
-551 RVGTSLRND
+551 
-560 TTPGLLSASR
+560 
-570 ELKAFEPAA
+570 ELKTIAPAA
-579 ALASNSVGAF
+579 QGAGNAISQV
-589 SKASVNA
+589 SKASAAA
-596 GTGVFKLS
+596 GPAVFNLG
-604 TLAKNAGSALAGAF
+604 TLAKNAGSRLAGAF
-618 GALLSPA
+618 AAILSPA
-625 NLALGAVSLLAGAF
+625 NLALGAVALLAGAF

-755 ASLQQ
+755 ASLHQ

-795 STDAMRAQNAAQ
+795 ATDAMRAQNAAQ

-853 DGMRNKIQAI
+853 DGMRAKIQAI
-863 QDEARAFEKTSH
+863 QDEARAFEKTGH

-930 KKAIEDFINEVSK
+930 KKAVEDFINEVSK
-943 KGGTLTLDARNDPAV
+943 KNGTLTLDARNDPAV

-1011 QQVLTASKTQGDN
+1011 QQVLTASKNQGDN

-1072 FANGGIHPPVFGFAN
+1072 FANGGIRPPVYGFAN

-1161 NSTAQTV
+1161 SATAQTV

-1183 SEYKSEGAAIA
+1183 SEYKSEGAALA

>member
-1 MGQLDLGTLIAKIT
+1 MSQLDLGTLIAKIT
-15 VDDKGFTAGMDSATR
+15 VDDKGFTAGMDAATR

-62 VAATAAAGATV
+62 VAATAAAATTV

-101 TMLGSQKAVNEQ
+101 TLLGSQKAVNEQ

-243 ATDAIKKQWS
+243 ATDAIKQQWS

-275 DPAGGGRAVEWGNR
+275 DPAGGGRAVEWGNK

-296 FQKRLREAQGDIED
+296 FQKRLREAQGGVED

-396 SGSAFGE
+396 AGGAFGE

-494 GPLGPLVAKLTD
+494 GPLAPLVSKLTD
-506 LGSTGGSVIS
+506 LGDVSKKSITQFVTS
-516 ALVADLQ
+516 LQ
-523 AMGTTGAATVKSFTS
+523 EMGTEQTRAVKTFSGLGNAMTNAVAPAAKTVS
-538 AGSTL
+538 
-543 KNTLTIFD
+543 N
-551 RVGTSLRND
+551 
-560 TTPGLLSASR
+560 
-570 ELKAFEPAA
+570 ELKTIAPAA
-579 ALASNSVGAF
+579 QGAGNAITQV
-589 SKASVNA
+589 SKASAAA
-596 GTGVFKLS
+596 GPAVFNLG
-604 TLAKNAGSALAGAF
+604 TLAKNAGSRLAGAF
-618 GALLSPA
+618 AAILSPA
-625 NLALGAVSLLAGAF
+625 NLALGAVALLAGAF

-699 RAVSGE
+699 RAVAGE

-795 STDAMRAQNAAQ
+795 ATDAMRAQNAAQ

-853 DGMRNKIQAI
+853 DGMRTKIQAI

-875 SQEEA
+875 TQEEA

-913 GIPEVKQMTFTA
+913 GIPEVKQTTFTA

-930 KKAIEDFINEVSK
+930 KKAVEDFINEVSK
-943 KGGTLTLDARNDPAV
+943 KNGTLTLDARNDPAV
-958 EQLAHTLGLVEASKG
+958 EQLAHTLGLVDASKG
-973 VFAIDANNE
+973 IFAIDANNE

-1011 QQVLTASKTQGDN
+1011 QQVLAASKSQSDN
-1024 TSAVM
+1024 TSGVM

-1072 FANGGIHPPVFGFAN
+1072 FANGGIRPPVYGFAN

-1156 GQAER
+1156 GQVER
-1161 NSTAQTV
+1161 SATAQTV

-1183 SEYKSEGAAIA
+1183 SEYKSEGAALA

>member
-1 MGQLDLGTLIAKIT
+1 MSQLDLGTLIAKIT
-15 VDDKGFTAGMDSATR
+15 VDDKGFTAGMDAATR

-79 KNTLS
+79 KNTIS

-268 DLGKMFI
+268 DIGKMFI
-275 DPAGGGRAVEWGNR
+275 DPAGGGRAVEWGNK

-296 FQKRLREAQGDIED
+296 FQKRLREAQGGVED

-423 IQLIKDLSPALESG
+423 IQLIKDLSPALEEG

-494 GPLGPLVAKLTD
+494 GPLAPLVSKLTD
-506 LGSTGGSVIS
+506 LGDVSKKSITQ
-516 ALVADLQ
+516 LVTSLQ
-523 AMGTTGAATVKSFTS
+523 EMGTEQTRAAKTFSGLGNAMTNAVAPAAKTVS
-538 AGSTL
+538 
-543 KNTLTIFD
+543 N
-551 RVGTSLRND
+551 
-560 TTPGLLSASR
+560 
-570 ELKAFEPAA
+570 ELKTIAPAA
-579 ALASNSVGAF
+579 QGAGNAITQV
-589 SKASVNA
+589 SKASAAA
-596 GTGVFKLS
+596 GPAVFKLS
-604 TLAKNAGSALAGAF
+604 TLAKSAGSALAGAF

-699 RAVSGE
+699 RAVAGE

-719 REAAAKVETAYMDGT
+719 RAAAAKVETAYMDGT

-741 YAQNKLDPNVEKVT
+741 YAQNKLDPDVEKVT

-774 NTSEAERAVE
+774 NTSEAERAAE

-795 STDAMRAQNAAQ
+795 ATDAMRAQNAAQ

-853 DGMRNKIQAI
+853 DGMRTKIQAI

-913 GIPEVKQMTFTA
+913 GIPEVKQTTFTA

-930 KKAIEDFINEVSK
+930 KKAVEDFINEVSK
-943 KGGTLTLDARNDPAV
+943 KNGTLTLDARNDPAV

-973 VFAIDANNE
+973 IFAIDANNE

-988 LAGIAQ
+988 IAGLAQ

-1011 QQVLTASKTQGDN
+1011 QQVLTASKNQGDN

-1037 SAKAEQARR
+1037 SAKAEQAQR
-1046 YINSLSSYIDVYYRK
+1046 YINSLSSYIDVYYMK
-1061 HGESAQ
+1061 HNESPQ
-1067 LLPDT
+1067 LLPDH
-1072 FANGGIHPPVFGFAN
+1072 FADGGIRPPVFGFAN

-1161 NSTAQTV
+1161 ASTAQTV

>member
-1 MGQLDLGTLIAKIT
+1 MSQLDLGTLIAKIT
-15 VDDKGFTAGMDSATR
+15 VDDKGFTAGMDAATR

-62 VAATAAAGATV
+62 VAATAAAGVTV

-127 KATFISAQQ
+127 EATFISAQQ

-243 ATDAIKKQWS
+243 ATDAIKQQWS

-268 DLGKMFI
+268 DIGKMFI
-275 DPAGGGRAVEWGNR
+275 DPAGGGRAVEWGNK

-296 FQKRLREAQGDIED
+296 FQKRLREAQGGIED

-319 SKGLDAANNALKK
+319 SKGLDAANNALQK

-396 SGSAFGE
+396 AGSAFGE

-462 APVVTAGAE
+462 APVATAGAE

-484 AAVVALAALH
+484 AAVTALAALH
-494 GPLGPLVAKLTD
+494 GPLGPLVSKFTD
-506 LGSTGGSVIS
+506 LGATSGRVITN
-516 ALVADLQ
+516 LVAQVQD
-523 AMGTTGAATVKSFTS
+523 MGTVWTKAEKSTASVGAS
-538 AGSTL
+538 
-543 KNTLTIFD
+543 
-551 RVGTSLRND
+551 
-560 TTPGLLSASR
+560 
-570 ELKAFEPAA
+570 
-579 ALASNSVGAF
+579 LASNIVPAAKSVSNELKTFGPAAQNAGNALTEVG
-589 SKASVNA
+589 KASANA

-604 TLAKNAGSALAGAF
+604 TLAKSAGSALGGAF
-618 GALLSPA
+618 AAILSPA
-625 NLALGAVSLLAGAF
+625 NLALGAVALLAGAF

-673 VIRSKAETDGALS
+673 VIRSKAETDGALA
-686 AYVALGGAAEDYI
+686 AYVALGGAADDYV
-699 RAVSGE
+699 RAVAGE
-705 GEAMERVNK
+705 GEAVERVNK
-714 TLEAK
+714 VLAAK
-719 REAAAKVETAYMDGT
+719 REEAAKTETAYMDGT
-734 NAVSAYN
+734 NAVSAYA
-741 YAQNKLDPNVEKVT
+741 YAHNKLDPNVEKVT

-760 QSEELQRAQDETRK
+760 QSEELQRAREETRK

-795 STDAMRAQNAAQ
+795 ATDAMRAQNAAQ

-813 QLRSADATD
+813 QLRNIDASD

-830 HGKITVD
+830 HGQVM
-837 AYGKVNVLDR
+837 ANANGKVDIFNQN
-847 SNRWFI
+847 NRWFVQ
-853 DGMRNKIQAI
+853 GMRDKIQAI
-863 QDEARAFEKTSH
+863 QDEARAFEKTGH
-875 SQEEA
+875 TQEEA
-880 KAKADEWAH
+880 RAKTQEWSTA
-889 SLQEM
+889 LAEM
-894 AEKAGVPKEAVD
+894 AEKAGVPKEQIND
-906 ELVKTLG
+906 LIKSLG

-930 KKAIEDFINEVSK
+930 KRAIDDFIEATSK
-943 KGGTLTLDARNDPAV
+943 KNGVLTLDANNDPAV
-958 EQLAHTLGLVEASKG
+958 AQLAQTLGLVEVSKG

-988 LAGIAQ
+988 LAGLAQ

-1011 QQVLTASKTQGDN
+1011 QQVLTASKNQSDN
-1024 TSAVM
+1024 TSGVM

-1072 FANGGIHPPVFGFAN
+1072 FANGGIRPPVYGFAN

-1161 NSTAQTV
+1161 ATTAQTV

-1183 SEYKSEGAAIA
+1183 SEYKSEGAALA

>member
-1 MGQLDLGTLIAKIT
+1 MSQLDLGTLIAKIT

-79 KNTLS
+79 KNTIS

-243 ATDAIKKQWS
+243 ATDAIKQQWS
-253 GAADRIKAANRDIGA
+253 GAADRIKAANRDIG
-268 DLGKMFI
+268 KMFI
-275 DPAGGGRAVEWGNR
+275 DPTGGGRAVEWGNKV
-289 LADVLRT
+289 ADVLRT
-296 FQKRLREAQGDIED
+296 FQKRLREAQGGIED

-396 SGSAFGE
+396 AGGAFGE

-423 IQLIKDLSPALESG
+423 IHLIKDLSPALEEG

-494 GPLGPLVAKLTD
+494 GPLGPLVSKMTD
-506 LGSTGGSVIS
+506 LGDVSKRVVS
-516 ALVADLQ
+516 ALVTDLQ
-523 AMGTTGAATVKSFTS
+523 AMGTTGAATLKSFTA
-538 AGSTL
+538 AGPSL

-551 RVGTSLRND
+551 RVGASLRNE
-560 TTPGLLSASR
+560 TTPGLASASR

-579 ALASNSVGAF
+579 GLASNSLGAF

-604 TLAKNAGSALAGAF
+604 TLAKSAGSALGGAF
-618 GALLSPA
+618 AAILSPA
-625 NLALGAVSLLAGAF
+625 NLALGAVALLAGAF

-705 GEAMERVNK
+705 GEALERVNK

-795 STDAMRAQNAAQ
+795 ATDAMRAQNAAQ

-813 QLRSADATD
+813 QLRNADATD

-853 DGMRNKIQAI
+853 DGMRTKIQAI

-894 AEKAGVPKEAVD
+894 AEKAGVPKEALD

-913 GIPEVKQMTFTA
+913 GIPEVKQTTFTA

-930 KKAIEDFINEVSK
+930 KKAVEDFINEVSK
-943 KGGTLTLDARNDPAV
+943 KNGTLTLDARNDPAV

-973 VFAIDANNE
+973 IFAIDANNE

-988 LAGIAQ
+988 LAGLAQ

-1011 QQVLTASKTQGDN
+1011 QQVLAASKSQSDN
-1024 TSAVM
+1024 TSGVM

-1037 SAKAEQARR
+1037 SAKAEQAQR
-1046 YINSLSSYIDVYYRK
+1046 YINSLSSYIDVYYTK
-1061 HGESAQ
+1061 HGESPQ
-1067 LLPDT
+1067 LLPDH
-1072 FANGGIHPPVFGFAN
+1072 FADGGIRPPVYGFAN

-1138 GTYLPGRVSQHAN
+1138 GTYLPARVSQHAN

-1161 NSTAQTV
+1161 AATAQTV

>member
-1 MGQLDLGTLIAKIT
+1 MSQLDLGTLIAKIT

-62 VAATAAAGATV
+62 VAATAAAATTV

-79 KNTLS
+79 KNTIS

-268 DLGKMFI
+268 DIGKMFI
-275 DPAGGGRAVEWGNR
+275 DPTGGGRAVEWGNK

-296 FQKRLREAQGDIED
+296 FQKRLREAQGGVED

-396 SGSAFGE
+396 AGGAFGE

-494 GPLGPLVAKLTD
+494 GPLGPLVSKLTD
-506 LGSTGGSVIS
+506 LGDTSKKSITQ
-516 ALVADLQ
+516 LVTSLQ
-523 AMGTTGAATVKSFTS
+523 EMGTEQTRAVKTFSGLGNAMTNAVAPAAKTVS
-538 AGSTL
+538 
-543 KNTLTIFD
+543 N
-551 RVGTSLRND
+551 
-560 TTPGLLSASR
+560 
-570 ELKAFEPAA
+570 ELKTIAPAA
-579 ALASNSVGAF
+579 QGAGNAITQV
-589 SKASVNA
+589 SKASAAA
-596 GTGVFKLS
+596 GPAVFNLG

-625 NLALGAVSLLAGAF
+625 NLALGAVSLLAAAF
-639 AAYSQKQAEAT
+639 SAYSQKQAEAT

-665 AVSAHTRE
+665 SVTANTRE
-673 VIRSKAETDGALS
+673 LVRNKAEQDGALA

-699 RAVSGE
+699 RAVAGE
-705 GEAMERVNK
+705 GEAVERVNK
-714 TLEAK
+714 VLAAK
-719 REAAAKVETAYMDGT
+719 REEAAKTETAYMDGT
-734 NAVSAYN
+734 NAVSAYA

-795 STDAMRAQNAAQ
+795 ATDAMRAQNAAQ

-853 DGMRNKIQAI
+853 DGMRAKIQAI

-875 SQEEA
+875 TQEEA

-913 GIPEVKQMTFTA
+913 GIPEVKQTTFTA

-930 KKAIEDFINEVSK
+930 KKAVEDFINEVSK
-943 KGGTLTLDARNDPAV
+943 KNGTLTLDARNDPAV

-988 LAGIAQ
+988 LAGLAQ

-1011 QQVLTASKTQGDN
+1011 QQVLAASKSQGDN

-1072 FANGGIHPPVFGFAN
+1072 FANGGIRPPVYGFAN

-1151 GSASE
+1151 GSATE
-1156 GQAER
+1156 GQVER
-1161 NSTAQTV
+1161 SATAQTV

-1183 SEYKSEGAAIA
+1183 SEYKSEGAALA

>member
-1 MGQLDLGTLIAKIT
+1 MSQLDLGTLIAKIT

-30 RTQRFTADVQAQG
+30 RTQRFTADVQTQG
-43 GVVDRVFHSLGR
+43 GIVDRVFHSLGR

-62 VAATAAAGATV
+62 VAATAAAGVTV

-253 GAADRIKAANRDIGA
+253 GATDRIKAANRDIGA

-275 DPAGGGRAVEWGNR
+275 DPAGGGRAVEWGNK

-296 FQKRLREAQGDIED
+296 FQKRLREAQGGIED

-380 TVGVAALIAA
+380 TVGVAALVAA

-396 SGSAFGE
+396 AGSAFGE

-423 IQLIKDLSPALESG
+423 IRLIKDLSPALESG

-462 APVVTAGAE
+462 APVATAGAE
-471 LASAF
+471 LAASF
-476 ANLPTPVL
+476 ANLPTPIL
-484 AAVVALAALH
+484 AAITALAALH
-494 GPLGPLVAKLTD
+494 GPLAPLVSKFTD
-506 LGSTGGSVIS
+506 LGATSGRVI
-516 ALVADLQ
+516 ANLVAQVQD
-523 AMGTTGAATVKSFTS
+523 MGTVWTRAEKSTAS
-538 AGSTL
+538 
-543 KNTLTIFD
+543 
-551 RVGTSLRND
+551 VG
-560 TTPGLLSASR
+560 
-570 ELKAFEPAA
+570 A
-579 ALASNSVGAF
+579 ALASNIVPAAKSVSNELKTFGPAAQNAGNALTEVG
-589 SKASVNA
+589 KASANA

-625 NLALGAVSLLAGAF
+625 NLALGAVTLLAAAF
-639 AAYSQKQAEAT
+639 SAYSQKQAEVT

-665 AVSAHTRE
+665 SVTANTRE
-673 VIRSKAETDGALS
+673 LVRNKAEQDGALA
-686 AYVALGGAAEDYI
+686 AYVALGGAADDYV
-699 RAVSGE
+699 RAVAGE

-714 TLEAK
+714 VLASK
-719 REAAAKVETAYMDGT
+719 REELKQNELAERAGAPGVALYSGATKELKE
-734 NAVSAYN
+734 NVS
-741 YAQNKLDPNVEKVT
+741 K
-755 ASLQQ
+755 ASESLRD

-774 NTSEAERAVE
+774 STSEAERAVE

-795 STDAMRAQNAAQ
+795 ATDAIRAQNAAQ

-813 QLRSADATD
+813 QLRNIDASD

-830 HGKITVD
+830 HGQVMAD
-837 AYGKVNVLDR
+837 ANGKVDIFNQN
-847 SNRWFI
+847 NRWFVQ
-853 DGMRNKIQAI
+853 GMRDKIQAI
-863 QDEARAFEKTSH
+863 QDEARAFEKTGH
-875 SQEEA
+875 TQEEA
-880 KAKADEWAH
+880 KAKTQEWSTA
-889 SLQEM
+889 LAEM
-894 AEKAGVPKEAVD
+894 AEKAGVPKEQIND
-906 ELVKTLG
+906 LIKSLG

-930 KKAIEDFINEVSK
+930 KRAIDDFIEATSK
-943 KGGTLTLDARNDPAV
+943 KNGVLTLDANNDPAV
-958 EQLAHTLGLVEASKG
+958 AQLAQTLGLVEVSTG
-973 VFAIDANNE
+973 VFAIDANSE

-988 LAGIAQ
+988 FAGIAQ

-1002 TIDANNNRF
+1002 TIDANNSRF
-1011 QQVLTASKTQGDN
+1011 QQVLAASKSQGDN
-1024 TSAVM
+1024 TSAAM

-1037 SAKAEQARR
+1037 SARAEQAQR

-1072 FANGGIHPPVFGFAN
+1072 FANGGIRPPVFGFAS

-1161 NSTAQTV
+1161 SATAQTV

-1183 SEYKSEGAAIA
+1183 SEYKSEGAALA

>member
-1 MGQLDLGTLIAKIT
+1 MSQLDLGTLIAKIT
-15 VDDKGFTAGMDSATR
+15 VDDKGFTAGMDAATR
-30 RTQRFTADVQAQG
+30 RTQRFTADVQSQG
-43 GVVDRVFHSLGR
+43 GIVDRVFHSLGR

-62 VAATAAAGATV
+62 VAATAAAGAAV
-73 GVAALG
+73 GVTALG

-175 VAQIKAAG
+175 IAQIKAAG

-243 ATDAIKKQWS
+243 ATDAIKQQWS

-268 DLGKMFI
+268 DIGKMFI
-275 DPAGGGRAVEWGNR
+275 DPAGGGRAVEWGNK

-296 FQKRLREAQGDIED
+296 FQKRLREAQGSIED

-396 SGSAFGE
+396 AGSAFGE

-423 IQLIKDLSPALESG
+423 IRLIKDLSPALESG
-437 AKGLGTFLTNISPL
+437 AKGLGTFLTNLSPL

-462 APVVTAGAE
+462 APVATAGAE
-471 LASAF
+471 LAAAF

-484 AAVVALAALH
+484 AAVTALAALH
-494 GPLGPLVAKLTD
+494 GPLGPLVSKFTD
-506 LGSTGGSVIS
+506 LGATSGRVITN
-516 ALVADLQ
+516 LVAQVQD
-523 AMGTTGAATVKSFTS
+523 MGTVWTGVEKST
-538 AGSTL
+538 AG
-543 KNTLTIFD
+543 
-551 RVGTSLRND
+551 VG
-560 TTPGLLSASR
+560 
-570 ELKAFEPAA
+570 A
-579 ALASNSVGAF
+579 ALASNIVPAAKNVSNELKTFGPAAQNAGNALTEV

-625 NLALGAVSLLAGAF
+625 NLALGAVTLLAAAF
-639 AAYSQKQAEAT
+639 SAYSQKQAEAT

-657 ETLDRTTA
+657 DTLDRTTA
-665 AVSAHTRE
+665 AVTANTRE
-673 VIRSKAETDGALS
+673 LVRNKAEQDGALA
-686 AYVALGGAAEDYI
+686 AYVALGGAADDYV
-699 RAVSGE
+699 RAVAGE

-714 TLEAK
+714 VLASK
-719 REAAAKVETAYMDGT
+719 REELKQNELAERAGAPGVALYSGATKELKE
-734 NAVSAYN
+734 NVS
-741 YAQNKLDPNVEKVT
+741 K
-755 ASLQQ
+755 ASESLRD

-774 NTSEAERAVE
+774 STSEAERAVE

-795 STDAMRAQNAAQ
+795 ATDAMRAQNAAQ

-813 QLRSADATD
+813 QLRNIDASD

-830 HGKITVD
+830 HGHVMAD
-837 AYGKVNVLDR
+837 ANGKVDIFNQN
-847 SNRWFI
+847 NRWFVQ
-853 DGMRNKIQAI
+853 GMRDKIQAI
-863 QDEARAFEKTSH
+863 QDEARAFEKTGH
-875 SQEEA
+875 TQEEA
-880 KAKADEWAH
+880 KAKTQEWSTA
-889 SLQEM
+889 LAEM
-894 AEKAGVPKEAVD
+894 AEKAGVPREQIN
-906 ELVKTLG
+906 ELIKSLG

-930 KKAIEDFINEVSK
+930 KRAIDDFIEATTK
-943 KGGTLTLDARNDPAV
+943 KNGVLTLDANNDPAV
-958 EQLAHTLGLVEASKG
+958 AQLAQTLGLVEVSTG
-973 VFAIDANNE
+973 VFAIDANRE

-988 LAGIAQ
+988 IAGIAQ

-1011 QQVLTASKTQGDN
+1011 QQVLTASKNQGDN

-1037 SAKAEQARR
+1037 SAKAEQAQR
-1046 YINSLSSYIDVYYRK
+1046 YINSLASYIDVYYRK

-1072 FANGGIHPPVFGFAN
+1072 FANGGIRPPVYGFAN

-1161 NSTAQTV
+1161 SATAQTV

-1183 SEYKSEGAAIA
+1183 SEYKSEGAALA

>member
-1 MGQLDLGTLIAKIT
+1 MSQLDLGTLIAKIT
-15 VDDKGFTAGMDSATR
+15 VDDKGFTAGMDAATR
-30 RTQRFTADVQAQG
+30 RTQRFTADVQTQG
-43 GVVDRVFHSLGR
+43 GIVDRVFHSLGR

-62 VAATAAAGATV
+62 VAATAATGATV
-73 GVAALG
+73 GLAALG

-84 TGLAYNAM
+84 TGLAYNSM

-183 KITGQDLIQLGQR
+183 KITGEDLIQLGQR

-201 EIIGKAFGKSS
+201 EIIGKSFGKSS
-212 AEVKAMISKN
+212 AEVKEMISKN
-222 QIDADQ
+222 KINADQ

-275 DPAGGGRAVEWGNR
+275 DPTGGGRAVEWGNK

-296 FQKRLREAQGDIED
+296 FQKRLREAQGGIED
-310 FLSPAFKNI
+310 FLGPAFNSI

-358 LMTFALQ
+358 LMAFALQ

-380 TVGVAALIAA
+380 TVGVSALIAA

-396 SGSAFGE
+396 AGSAFGE

-423 IQLIKDLSPALESG
+423 IQLIRDLYPALESG
-437 AKGLGTFLTNISPL
+437 AKGLGVFLTNISPL

-462 APVVTAGAE
+462 APMVTAGAE

-484 AAVVALAALH
+484 AAVTALAALN
-494 GPLGPLVAKLTD
+494 GPLEPLVSKLTD
-506 LGSTGGSVIS
+506 LGDVSKSVIS
-516 ALVADLQ
+516 ALVTDLQ
-523 AMGTTGAATVKSFTS
+523 TMGTTGAATVKSFAD
-538 AGSTL
+538 AGPTL
-543 KNTLTIFD
+543 KNAMTVFD
-551 RVGTSLRND
+551 RVGASLRNEA
-560 TTPGLLSASR
+560 TPGLISASR

-579 ALASNSVGAF
+579 GLASNSLGAF

-625 NLALGAVSLLAGAF
+625 NLALGAVSLLAAAF
-639 AAYSQKQAEAT
+639 AAYSQKQAETT

-665 AVSAHTRE
+665 SVTANTRE
-673 VIRSKAETDGALS
+673 LVRNKAEKDGALA
-686 AYVALGGAAEDYI
+686 AYVSLGGAADDYI
-699 RAVSGE
+699 RAVAGE

-714 TLEAK
+714 VLAAK
-719 REAAAKVETAYMDGT
+719 REEAAKTETAYMDGT
-734 NAVSAYN
+734 NAVSAYA

-755 ASLQQ
+755 GSLQQ
-760 QSEELQRAQDETRK
+760 QSEELQRAKEETRN

-795 STDAMRAQNAAQ
+795 ATDAMRAQNAAQ

-813 QLRSADATD
+813 QLRNIDASD

-830 HGKITVD
+830 HGQVMAD
-837 AYGKVNVLDR
+837 ANGKVDIFNQN
-847 SNRWFI
+847 NRWFVQ
-853 DGMRNKIQAI
+853 GMRDKIQAI
-863 QDEARAFEKTSH
+863 QDEARAFEKTGH
-875 SQEEA
+875 TQEEA
-880 KAKADEWAH
+880 TAKTQEWSTALAD
-889 SLQEM
+889 M
-894 AEKAGVPKEAVD
+894 AEKAGVPKD
-906 ELVKTLG
+906 QINDLIRTLG
-913 GIPEVKQMTFTA
+913 GIPEVKQMVFTA

-930 KKAIEDFINEVSK
+930 KRAIDDFIEETSK
-943 KGGTLTLDARNDPAV
+943 KNGVLTLDANNNPAV
-958 EQLAHTLGLVEASKG
+958 TQLAQTLGLVEVSSG

-1011 QQVLTASKTQGDN
+1011 QQVLAASKSQGDN
-1024 TSAVM
+1024 TSSEM
-1029 SIYANDYA
+1029 SIYAKDYA
-1037 SAKAEQARR
+1037 SARAEQAQR
-1046 YINSLSSYIDVYYRK
+1046 YINSLASYIDVFYRK

-1072 FANGGIHPPVFGFAN
+1072 FANGGIRPPVYGFAN

-1119 RMKRRRSE
+1119 RVKRRRSE

-1138 GTYLPGRVSQHAN
+1138 GTYLPGRVTQHAN

-1161 NSTAQTV
+1161 AATAQTV

-1183 SEYKSEGAAIA
+1183 SEYKSEGAALA